1 MFIKIAF
8 GNVRRSLRDFSIY
21 FVTLSLSIM
30 MFYSFNT
37 LLSQDFYT
45 NLSPD
50 MGRIYQLMQNFIQ
63 ALSVLIAVIVM
74 FLVVSSNLFFMKR
87 RRREFATYILLG
99 MKKIHLALII
109 LIENVLCAIVSL
121 IVGLGLGI
129 LVSQFT
135 TPYIS
140 SLFDFPPD
148 MFTFSI
154 SPQALLFTTELF
166 CVIFA
171 VSSLITALCIS
182 RVRLAILFKSSL
194 VSDRFKLRNPYVLF
208 VLFVVSLVCIGYS
221 YSLLKLWLNGPTDSS
236 VFAQATLFVTL
247 GTALFFFSLSGFIVV
262 ITKTIKPLYFRGLNC
277 YVVRQ
282 FAKSVNSAWASL
294 TLVCATVFVALC
306 GLSIGLGV
314 VSSIDGQ
321 LKDIDTSRVMV
332 IADTVDSK
340 TPTAVETFAADGDAE
355 AAPGAGASGAGAP
368 GAGARKAGEGA
379 PAASTSKNATPEAT
393 NNNTAPADYDIARY
407 VSTHVD
413 HWNDYVAYTAGF
425 HFYSTLGKAFE
436 NSDSKYFAETL
447 FKQIIEHH
455 RETATQG
462 KQAAQGSTNAAQG
475 NAQGA
480 SADGSAQKRSTASA
494 ASNADASSQNQSK
507 HGFSVFSA
515 PTDNSDDINA
525 ESGAIPSDL
534 KGYGSILYLKVS
546 EVNALLQYL
555 GKPTVSLASD
565 QAALLA
571 LIEPSYKALMPYVTD
586 DIPVEVG
593 GRKLTLT
600 TLLGGNDYKGIFA
613 GYAMVLV
620 VPDSFID
627 NTSKLYGCNAVGFLK
642 DTSRTAQQNFIRDVL
657 GTSAHPT
664 TWANNIQKP
673 WKNISIMNTY
683 QIVVMGSVLKGIG
696 SFIAIYLGLILL
708 VAAACLLSIQQLTQA
723 LDTRQDYTK
732 LLQLGATTGMT
743 SRALFVQVCFYFFVP
758 AALAL
763 VHALQFIIAIKVEIG
778 SLSQVSG
785 IIAQILAVVLVGYV
799 GYFIICYII
808 SRSICLKQ
816 AS

>member
-30 MFYSFNT
+30 MFYSFNA
-37 LLSQDFYT
+37 LLSQGFYT
-45 NLSPD
+45 DLSPD
-50 MGRIYQLMQNFIQ
+50 MGRMYQLMKMFIQ
-63 ALSVLIAVIVM
+63 ALSVLIGVIVM

-99 MKKIHLALII
+99 MKKMHLALII
-109 LIENVLCAIVSL
+109 LIENVLCAVVSL

-135 TPYIS
+135 SPYIS

-154 SPQALLFTTELF
+154 SQEALLFTTELF

-171 VSSLITALCIS
+171 VSSLITSLCIS
-182 RVRLAILFKSSL
+182 RVRLVILFKSSL

-208 VLFVVSLVCIGYS
+208 ALFVVSLVCIGYS
-221 YSLLKLWLNGPTDSS
+221 YSLLKFWLSTHADSS

-262 ITKTIKPLYFRGLNC
+262 ITKSIKPLYLRGLNC

-306 GLSIGLGV
+306 GLSLGFAV

-332 IADTVDSK
+332 MADTVDNDKLS
-340 TPTAVETFAADGDAE
+340 
-355 AAPGAGASGAGAP
+355 
-368 GAGARKAGEGA
+368 AGEGA
-379 PAASTSKNATPEAT
+379 LAADSTSA
-393 NNNTAPADYDIARY
+393 ADYDIARY

-425 HFYSTLGKAFE
+425 RFYSTLGKEFE
-436 NSDSKYFAETL
+436 NSDAKDAAKTL
-447 FKQIIEHH
+447 FKQIIAHH
-455 RETATQG
+455 SETAAPTVRP
-462 KQAAQGSTNAAQG
+462 AHNTD
-475 NAQGA
+475 A
-480 SADGSAQKRSTASA
+480 SA
-494 ASNADASSQNQSK
+494 QNQSE
-507 HGFSVFSA
+507 HGFSIFSTPA
-515 PTDNSDDINA
+515 DSSNDNDA
-525 ESGAIPSDL
+525 ESAAIPSEL
-534 KGYGSILYLKVS
+534 KGYTNILYMKVS
-546 EVNALLQYL
+546 EVNALLQHL
-555 GKPTVSLASD
+555 GKPTVSLAD
-565 QAALLA
+565 NQVALLA
-571 LIEPSYKALMPYVTD
+571 LMEPSYKALAPYVTG
-586 DIPVEVG
+586 DIPVGVG
-593 GRKLTLT
+593 GHNVTLT
-600 TLLGGNDYKGIFA
+600 TLLDYNDFVGIFT
-613 GYAMVLV
+613 GYPITLV

-627 NTSKLYGCNAVGFLK
+627 NSSQLYGCSAIGFLK
-642 DTSRTAQQNFIRDVL
+642 DTSREAQQSFIRDVL
-657 GTSAHPT
+657 GTSKHPA
-664 TWANNIQKP
+664 TWENNIQAP
-673 WKNISIMNTY
+673 WNKISIVNLY
-683 QIVVMGSVLKGIG
+683 QVVVMGSVLKGIG
-696 SFIAIYLGLILL
+696 SFMAIYLGLILL
-708 VAAACLLSIQQLTQA
+708 VAAACLLAIQQLTQA
-723 LDTRQDYTK
+723 LDTRHDYTK
-732 LLQLGATTGMT
+732 LLQLGATTGMA
-743 SRALFVQVCFYFFVP
+743 SRALFAQVCFYFFVP

-763 VHALQFIIAIKVEIG
+763 VHALQFITAIKVEIG
-778 SLSQVSG
+778 SLSQAGG
-785 IIAQILAVVLVGYV
+785 ILAQILAVVLVGYI

>member
-21 FVTLSLSIM
+21 FITLSLSIM
-30 MFYSFNT
+30 MFYSFNA
-37 LLSQDFYT
+37 LLSQGFYT
-45 NLSPD
+45 DLSPD
-50 MGRIYQLMQNFIQ
+50 MGRMYQLVQNFIQ

-99 MKKIHLALII
+99 MKKMHLALII
-109 LIENVLCAIVSL
+109 LIENVLCAVVSL

-135 TPYIS
+135 SPYIS

-154 SPQALLFTTELF
+154 SQEALLFTTELF

-171 VSSLITALCIS
+171 VSSLITSLCIS

-221 YSLLKLWLNGPTDSS
+221 YSLLKLWLNGPINSL

-306 GLSIGLGV
+306 GLSLGLSV

-332 IADTVDSK
+332 MADTVDNDKLS
-340 TPTAVETFAADGDAE
+340 
-355 AAPGAGASGAGAP
+355 
-368 GAGARKAGEGA
+368 AGEGA
-379 PAASTSKNATPEAT
+379 LAADSTSA
-393 NNNTAPADYDIARY
+393 ADYDIARY

-425 HFYSTLGKAFE
+425 RFYSTLGKEFE
-436 NSDSKYFAETL
+436 NSDAKDAAKTL
-447 FKQIIEHH
+447 FKQIIAHH
-455 RETATQG
+455 SETAAPTVRP
-462 KQAAQGSTNAAQG
+462 AHNTD
-475 NAQGA
+475 A
-480 SADGSAQKRSTASA
+480 SA
-494 ASNADASSQNQSK
+494 QNQSE
-507 HGFSVFSA
+507 HGFSIFSTPA
-515 PTDNSDDINA
+515 DSSNDNDA
-525 ESGAIPSDL
+525 ESAAIPSEL
-534 KGYGSILYLKVS
+534 KGYTNILYMKVS
-546 EVNALLQYL
+546 EVNALLQHL
-555 GKPTVSLASD
+555 GKPTVSLAD
-565 QAALLA
+565 NQVALLA
-571 LIEPSYKALMPYVTD
+571 LMEPSYKALAPYVTG
-586 DIPVEVG
+586 DIPVGVG
-593 GRKLTLT
+593 GHNVTLT
-600 TLLGGNDYKGIFA
+600 TLLDYNDFVGIFT
-613 GYAMVLV
+613 GYPITLV

-627 NTSKLYGCNAVGFLK
+627 NSSQLYGCSAIGFLK
-642 DTSRTAQQNFIRDVL
+642 DTSREAQQSFIRDVL
-657 GTSAHPT
+657 GTSKHPA
-664 TWANNIQKP
+664 TWENNIQAP
-673 WKNISIMNTY
+673 WNKISIVNLY
-683 QIVVMGSVLKGIG
+683 QVVVMGSVLKGIG
-696 SFIAIYLGLILL
+696 SFMAIYLGLILL
-708 VAAACLLSIQQLTQA
+708 VAAACLLAIQQLTQA
-723 LDTRQDYTK
+723 LDTRHDYTK
-732 LLQLGATTGMT
+732 LLQLGATTGMA
-743 SRALFVQVCFYFFVP
+743 SRALFAQVCFYFFVP

-763 VHALQFIIAIKVEIG
+763 VHALQFITAIKVEIG
-778 SLSQVSG
+778 SLSQAGG
-785 IIAQILAVVLVGYV
+785 ILAQILAVVLVGYI

>member
-30 MFYSFNT
+30 MFYSFNA
-37 LLSQDFYT
+37 LLSQGFYT
-45 NLSPD
+45 DLSPD
-50 MGRIYQLMQNFIQ
+50 MGRMYQLMKMFIQ
-63 ALSVLIAVIVM
+63 ALSVLIGVIVM

-99 MKKIHLALII
+99 MKKMHLALII
-109 LIENVLCAIVSL
+109 LIENVLCAVVSL

-135 TPYIS
+135 SPYIS

-154 SPQALLFTTELF
+154 SQEALLFTTELF

-171 VSSLITALCIS
+171 VSSLITSLCIS

-208 VLFVVSLVCIGYS
+208 ALFVVSLVCIGYS
-221 YSLLKLWLNGPTDSS
+221 YSLLKFWLSTHADSS

-262 ITKTIKPLYFRGLNC
+262 ITKSIKPLYLRGLNC

-306 GLSIGLGV
+306 GLSLGFAV

-332 IADTVDSK
+332 MADIVDNDKLS
-340 TPTAVETFAADGDAE
+340 ADEGVLAAD
-355 AAPGAGASGAGAP
+355 
-368 GAGARKAGEGA
+368 
-379 PAASTSKNATPEAT
+379 STSA
-393 NNNTAPADYDIARY
+393 ADYDIARY

-425 HFYSTLGKAFE
+425 RFYSTLGKEFE
-436 NSDSKYFAETL
+436 NSDAKDAAKTL
-447 FKQIIEHH
+447 FKQIIAHH
-455 RETATQG
+455 SETAAPTVRP
-462 KQAAQGSTNAAQG
+462 AHNTD
-475 NAQGA
+475 A
-480 SADGSAQKRSTASA
+480 SA
-494 ASNADASSQNQSK
+494 QNQSE
-507 HGFSVFSA
+507 HGFSIFSTPA
-515 PTDNSDDINA
+515 DSSNDNDA
-525 ESGAIPSDL
+525 ESAAIPSEL
-534 KGYGSILYLKVS
+534 KGYTNILYMKVS
-546 EVNALLQYL
+546 EVNALLQHL
-555 GKPTVSLASD
+555 GKPTVSLAD
-565 QAALLA
+565 NQVALLA
-571 LIEPSYKALMPYVTD
+571 LMEPSYKALAPYVTG
-586 DIPVEVG
+586 DIPVGVG
-593 GRKLTLT
+593 GHNVTLT
-600 TLLGGNDYKGIFA
+600 TLLDYNDFVGIFT
-613 GYAMVLV
+613 GYPITLV

-627 NTSKLYGCNAVGFLK
+627 NSSQLYGCSAIGFLK
-642 DTSRTAQQNFIRDVL
+642 DTSREAQQSFIRDVL
-657 GTSAHPT
+657 GTSKHPA
-664 TWANNIQKP
+664 TWENNIQAP
-673 WKNISIMNTY
+673 WNKISIVNLY
-683 QIVVMGSVLKGIG
+683 QVVVMGSVLKGIG
-696 SFIAIYLGLILL
+696 SFMAIYLGLILL
-708 VAAACLLSIQQLTQA
+708 VAAACLLAIQQLTQA
-723 LDTRQDYTK
+723 LDTRHDYTK
-732 LLQLGATTGMT
+732 LLQLGATTGMA
-743 SRALFVQVCFYFFVP
+743 SRALFAQVCFYFFVP

-763 VHALQFIIAIKVEIG
+763 VHALQFITAIKVEIG
-778 SLSQVSG
+778 SLSQAGG
-785 IIAQILAVVLVGYV
+785 ILAQILAVVLVGYI

>member
-30 MFYSFNT
+30 MFYSFNA
-37 LLSQDFYT
+37 LLSQGFYT
-45 NLSPD
+45 DLSPD
-50 MGRIYQLMQNFIQ
+50 MGRMYQLMKMFIQ
-63 ALSVLIAVIVM
+63 ALSVLIGVIVM

-99 MKKIHLALII
+99 MKKMHLALII
-109 LIENVLCAIVSL
+109 LIENVLCAVVSL

-135 TPYIS
+135 SPYIS

-154 SPQALLFTTELF
+154 SQEALLFTTELF

-171 VSSLITALCIS
+171 VSSLITSLCIS

-208 VLFVVSLVCIGYS
+208 ALFVVSLVCIGYS
-221 YSLLKLWLNGPTDSS
+221 YVLLKLWLNSHANSS
-236 VFAQATLFVTL
+236 VFVASVLLVTL

-262 ITKTIKPLYFRGLNC
+262 ITKSIKPLYLRGLNC

-306 GLSIGLGV
+306 GLSLGFAV

-332 IADTVDSK
+332 MADTVDNDKLS
-340 TPTAVETFAADGDAE
+340 
-355 AAPGAGASGAGAP
+355 
-368 GAGARKAGEGA
+368 AGEGA
-379 PAASTSKNATPEAT
+379 LAADSTSA
-393 NNNTAPADYDIARY
+393 ADYDIARY

-425 HFYSTLGKAFE
+425 RFYSTLGKEFE
-436 NSDSKYFAETL
+436 NSDAKDAAKTL
-447 FKQIIEHH
+447 FKQIIAHH
-455 RETATQG
+455 SETAAPTVRP
-462 KQAAQGSTNAAQG
+462 AHNTD
-475 NAQGA
+475 A
-480 SADGSAQKRSTASA
+480 SA
-494 ASNADASSQNQSK
+494 QNQSE
-507 HGFSVFSA
+507 HGFSIFSTPA
-515 PTDNSDDINA
+515 DSSNDNDA
-525 ESGAIPSDL
+525 ESAAIPSEL
-534 KGYGSILYLKVS
+534 KGYTNILYMKVS
-546 EVNALLQYL
+546 EVNALLQHL
-555 GKPTVSLASD
+555 GKPTVSLAD
-565 QAALLA
+565 NQVALLA
-571 LIEPSYKALMPYVTD
+571 LMEPSYKALAPYVTG
-586 DIPVEVG
+586 DIPVGVG
-593 GRKLTLT
+593 GHNVTLT
-600 TLLGGNDYKGIFA
+600 TLLDYNDFVGIFT
-613 GYAMVLV
+613 GYPITLV

-627 NTSKLYGCNAVGFLK
+627 NSSQLYGCSAIGFLK
-642 DTSRTAQQNFIRDVL
+642 DTSREAQQSFIRDVL
-657 GTSAHPT
+657 GTSKHSA
-664 TWANNIQKP
+664 TWENNIQAP
-673 WKNISIMNTY
+673 WNKISIVNLY
-683 QIVVMGSVLKGIG
+683 QVVVMGSVLKGIG
-696 SFIAIYLGLILL
+696 SFMAIYLGLILL
-708 VAAACLLSIQQLTQA
+708 VAAACLLAIQQLTQA
-723 LDTRQDYTK
+723 LDTRHDYTK
-732 LLQLGATTGMT
+732 LLQLGATTGIA
-743 SRALFVQVCFYFFVP
+743 SRALFAQVCFYFFVP

-763 VHALQFIIAIKVEIG
+763 VHALQFITAIKVEIG
-778 SLSQVSG
+778 SLSQAGG
-785 IIAQILAVVLVGYV
+785 ILAQILAVVLVGYI
-799 GYFIICYII
+799 GYFVICYII

>member
-30 MFYSFNT
+30 MFYSFNA
-37 LLSQDFYT
+37 LLSQGFYT
-45 NLSPD
+45 DLSPD
-50 MGRIYQLMQNFIQ
+50 MGRMYQLMKMFIQ
-63 ALSVLIAVIVM
+63 ALSVLIGVIVM

-99 MKKIHLALII
+99 MKKMHLALII
-109 LIENVLCAIVSL
+109 LIENVLCAVVSL

-135 TPYIS
+135 SPYIS

-154 SPQALLFTTELF
+154 SQEALLFTTELF

-171 VSSLITALCIS
+171 VSSLITSLCIS

-208 VLFVVSLVCIGYS
+208 ALFVVSLVCIGYS
-221 YSLLKLWLNGPTDSS
+221 YSLLKFWLSTHADSS

-262 ITKTIKPLYFRGLNC
+262 ITKSIKPLYLRGLNC

-306 GLSIGLGV
+306 GLSLGFAV

-332 IADTVDSK
+332 MADTVDNDKLS
-340 TPTAVETFAADGDAE
+340 
-355 AAPGAGASGAGAP
+355 
-368 GAGARKAGEGA
+368 AGEGA
-379 PAASTSKNATPEAT
+379 LAADSTSA
-393 NNNTAPADYDIARY
+393 ADYDIARY

-425 HFYSTLGKAFE
+425 RFYSTLGKEFE
-436 NSDSKYFAETL
+436 NSDAKDAAKTL
-447 FKQIIEHH
+447 FKQIIAHH
-455 RETATQG
+455 SETAAPTVRP
-462 KQAAQGSTNAAQG
+462 AHNTD
-475 NAQGA
+475 A
-480 SADGSAQKRSTASA
+480 SA
-494 ASNADASSQNQSK
+494 QNQSE
-507 HGFSVFSA
+507 HGFSIFSTPA
-515 PTDNSDDINA
+515 DSSNDNDA
-525 ESGAIPSDL
+525 ESAAIPSEL
-534 KGYGSILYLKVS
+534 KGYTNILYMKVS
-546 EVNALLQYL
+546 EVNALLQHL
-555 GKPTVSLASD
+555 GKPTVSLAD
-565 QAALLA
+565 NQVALLA
-571 LIEPSYKALMPYVTD
+571 LMEPSYKALAPYVTG
-586 DIPVEVG
+586 DIPVGVG
-593 GRKLTLT
+593 GHNVTLT
-600 TLLGGNDYKGIFA
+600 TLLDYNDFVGIFT
-613 GYAMVLV
+613 GYPITLV

-627 NTSKLYGCNAVGFLK
+627 NSSQLYGCSAIGFLK
-642 DTSRTAQQNFIRDVL
+642 DTSREAQQSFIRDVL
-657 GTSAHPT
+657 GTSKHPA
-664 TWANNIQKP
+664 TWENNIQAP
-673 WKNISIMNTY
+673 WNKISIVNLY
-683 QIVVMGSVLKGIG
+683 QVVVMGSVLKGIG
-696 SFIAIYLGLILL
+696 SFMAIYLGLILL
-708 VAAACLLSIQQLTQA
+708 VAAACLLAIQQLTQA
-723 LDTRQDYTK
+723 LDTRHDYTK
-732 LLQLGATTGMT
+732 LLQLGATTGMA
-743 SRALFVQVCFYFFVP
+743 SRALFAQVCFYFFVP

-763 VHALQFIIAIKVEIG
+763 VHALQFITAIKVEIG
-778 SLSQVSG
+778 SLSQAGG
-785 IIAQILAVVLVGYV
+785 ILAQILAVVLVGYI

>member
-30 MFYSFNT
+30 MFYSFNA
-37 LLSQDFYT
+37 LLSQGFYT
-45 NLSPD
+45 DLSPD
-50 MGRIYQLMQNFIQ
+50 MGRMYQLMKMFIQ
-63 ALSVLIAVIVM
+63 ALSVLIGVIVM

-99 MKKIHLALII
+99 MKKMHLALII
-109 LIENVLCAIVSL
+109 LIENVLCAVVSL

-135 TPYIS
+135 SPYIS

-154 SPQALLFTTELF
+154 SQEALLFTTELF

-208 VLFVVSLVCIGYS
+208 ALFVVSLVCIGYS
-221 YSLLKLWLNGPTDSS
+221 YSLLKFWLSTHADSS

-262 ITKTIKPLYFRGLNC
+262 ITKSIKPLYLRGLNC

-306 GLSIGLGV
+306 GLSLGFAV

-332 IADTVDSK
+332 MADTVDNDKLS
-340 TPTAVETFAADGDAE
+340 
-355 AAPGAGASGAGAP
+355 
-368 GAGARKAGEGA
+368 AGEGA
-379 PAASTSKNATPEAT
+379 LAADSTSA
-393 NNNTAPADYDIARY
+393 ADYDIARY

-425 HFYSTLGKAFE
+425 RFYSTLGKEFE
-436 NSDSKYFAETL
+436 NSDAKDAAKTL
-447 FKQIIEHH
+447 FKQIIAHH
-455 RETATQG
+455 SETAAPTVRP
-462 KQAAQGSTNAAQG
+462 AHNTD
-475 NAQGA
+475 A
-480 SADGSAQKRSTASA
+480 SA
-494 ASNADASSQNQSK
+494 QNQSE
-507 HGFSVFSA
+507 HGFSIFSTPA
-515 PTDNSDDINA
+515 DSSNDNDA
-525 ESGAIPSDL
+525 ESAAIPSEL
-534 KGYGSILYLKVS
+534 KGYTNILYMKVS
-546 EVNALLQYL
+546 EVNALLQHL
-555 GKPTVSLASD
+555 GKPTVSLAD
-565 QAALLA
+565 NQVALLA
-571 LIEPSYKALMPYVTD
+571 LMEPSYKALAPYVTG
-586 DIPVEVG
+586 DIPVGVG
-593 GRKLTLT
+593 GHNVTLT
-600 TLLGGNDYKGIFA
+600 TLLDYNDFVGIFT
-613 GYAMVLV
+613 GYPITLV

-627 NTSKLYGCNAVGFLK
+627 NSSQLYGCSAIGFLK
-642 DTSRTAQQNFIRDVL
+642 DTSREAQQSFIRDVL
-657 GTSAHPT
+657 GTSKHPA
-664 TWANNIQKP
+664 TWENNIQAP
-673 WKNISIMNTY
+673 WNKISIVNLY
-683 QIVVMGSVLKGIG
+683 QVVVMGSVLKGIG
-696 SFIAIYLGLILL
+696 SFMAIYLGLILL
-708 VAAACLLSIQQLTQA
+708 VAAACLLAIQQLTQA
-723 LDTRQDYTK
+723 LDTRHDYTK
-732 LLQLGATTGMT
+732 LLQLGATTGMA
-743 SRALFVQVCFYFFVP
+743 SRALFAQVCFYFFVP

-763 VHALQFIIAIKVEIG
+763 VHALQFITAIKVEIG
-778 SLSQVSG
+778 SLSQAGG
-785 IIAQILAVVLVGYV
+785 ILAQILAVVLVGYI

>member
-21 FVTLSLSIM
+21 FITLSLSIM
-30 MFYSFNT
+30 MFYSFNA
-37 LLSQDFYT
+37 LLSQGFYT
-45 NLSPD
+45 DLSPD
-50 MGRIYQLMQNFIQ
+50 MGRMYQLVQNFIQ

-99 MKKIHLALII
+99 MKKMHLALII
-109 LIENVLCAIVSL
+109 LIENVLCAVVSL

-135 TPYIS
+135 SPYIS

-154 SPQALLFTTELF
+154 SQEALLFTTELF

-171 VSSLITALCIS
+171 VSSLITSLCIS

-221 YSLLKLWLNGPTDSS
+221 YSLLKLWLNSPADSS

-306 GLSIGLGV
+306 GLSLGLSV

-332 IADTVDSK
+332 MADTVDNDKLS
-340 TPTAVETFAADGDAE
+340 
-355 AAPGAGASGAGAP
+355 
-368 GAGARKAGEGA
+368 AGEGA
-379 PAASTSKNATPEAT
+379 LAADSTSA
-393 NNNTAPADYDIARY
+393 ADYDIARY

-425 HFYSTLGKAFE
+425 RFYSTLGKEFE
-436 NSDSKYFAETL
+436 NSDAKDAAKTL
-447 FKQIIEHH
+447 FKQIIAHH
-455 RETATQG
+455 SETAAPTVRP
-462 KQAAQGSTNAAQG
+462 AHNTD
-475 NAQGA
+475 A
-480 SADGSAQKRSTASA
+480 SA
-494 ASNADASSQNQSK
+494 QNQSE
-507 HGFSVFSA
+507 HGFSIFSTPA
-515 PTDNSDDINA
+515 DSSNDNDA
-525 ESGAIPSDL
+525 ESAAIPSEL
-534 KGYGSILYLKVS
+534 KGYTNILYMKVS
-546 EVNALLQYL
+546 EVNALLQHL
-555 GKPTVSLASD
+555 GKPTVSLAD
-565 QAALLA
+565 NQVALLA
-571 LIEPSYKALMPYVTD
+571 LMEPSYKALAPYVTG
-586 DIPVEVG
+586 DIPVGVG
-593 GRKLTLT
+593 GHNVTLT
-600 TLLGGNDYKGIFA
+600 TLLDYNDFVGIFT
-613 GYAMVLV
+613 GYPITLV

-627 NTSKLYGCNAVGFLK
+627 NSSQLYGCSAIGFLK
-642 DTSRTAQQNFIRDVL
+642 DTSREAQQSFIRDVL
-657 GTSAHPT
+657 GTSKHSA
-664 TWANNIQKP
+664 TWENNIQAP
-673 WKNISIMNTY
+673 WNKISIVNLY
-683 QIVVMGSVLKGIG
+683 QVVVMGSVLKGIG
-696 SFIAIYLGLILL
+696 SFMAIYLGLILL
-708 VAAACLLSIQQLTQA
+708 VAAACLLAIQQLTQA
-723 LDTRQDYTK
+723 LDTRHDYTK
-732 LLQLGATTGMT
+732 LLQLGATTGIA
-743 SRALFVQVCFYFFVP
+743 SRALFAQVCFYFFVP

-763 VHALQFIIAIKVEIG
+763 VHALQFITAIKVEIG
-778 SLSQVSG
+778 SLSQAGG
-785 IIAQILAVVLVGYV
+785 ILAQILAVVLVGYI
-799 GYFIICYII
+799 GYFVICYII

>member
-30 MFYSFNT
+30 MFYSFNA
-37 LLSQDFYT
+37 LLSQGFYT
-45 NLSPD
+45 DLSPD
-50 MGRIYQLMQNFIQ
+50 MGRMYQLMKMFIQ
-63 ALSVLIAVIVM
+63 ALSVLIGVIVM

-99 MKKIHLALII
+99 MKKMHLALII
-109 LIENVLCAIVSL
+109 LIENVLCAVVSL

-135 TPYIS
+135 SPYIS

-154 SPQALLFTTELF
+154 SQEALLFTTELF

-171 VSSLITALCIS
+171 VSSLITSLCIS

-208 VLFVVSLVCIGYS
+208 VLFVVSMVCIGYS
-221 YSLLKLWLNGPTDSS
+221 YVLLKLWLNSHANSS
-236 VFAQATLFVTL
+236 VFVASVLLVTL

-262 ITKTIKPLYFRGLNC
+262 ITKSIKPLYLRGLNC

-306 GLSIGLGV
+306 GLSLGFAV

-332 IADTVDSK
+332 MADIVDNDKLS
-340 TPTAVETFAADGDAE
+340 
-355 AAPGAGASGAGAP
+355 
-368 GAGARKAGEGA
+368 AGEGA
-379 PAASTSKNATPEAT
+379 LAADSTSA
-393 NNNTAPADYDIARY
+393 ADYDIARY

-425 HFYSTLGKAFE
+425 RFYSTLGKEFE
-436 NSDSKYFAETL
+436 NSDAKDAAKTL
-447 FKQIIEHH
+447 FKQIIAHH
-455 RETATQG
+455 SETAAPTVRP
-462 KQAAQGSTNAAQG
+462 AHNTD
-475 NAQGA
+475 A
-480 SADGSAQKRSTASA
+480 SA
-494 ASNADASSQNQSK
+494 QNQSE
-507 HGFSVFSA
+507 HGFSIFSTPA
-515 PTDNSDDINA
+515 DSSNDNDA
-525 ESGAIPSDL
+525 ESAAIPSEL
-534 KGYGSILYLKVS
+534 KGYTNILYMKVS
-546 EVNALLQYL
+546 EVNALLQHL
-555 GKPTVSLASD
+555 GKPTVSLAD
-565 QAALLA
+565 NQVALLA
-571 LIEPSYKALMPYVTD
+571 LMEPSYKALAPYVTG
-586 DIPVEVG
+586 DIPVGVG
-593 GRKLTLT
+593 GHNVTLT
-600 TLLGGNDYKGIFA
+600 TLLDYNDFVGIFT
-613 GYAMVLV
+613 GYPITLV

-627 NTSKLYGCNAVGFLK
+627 NSSQLYGCSAIGFLK
-642 DTSRTAQQNFIRDVL
+642 DTSREAQQSFIRDVL
-657 GTSAHPT
+657 GTSKHSA
-664 TWANNIQKP
+664 TWENNIQAP
-673 WKNISIMNTY
+673 WNKISIVNLY
-683 QIVVMGSVLKGIG
+683 QVVVMGSVLKGIG
-696 SFIAIYLGLILL
+696 SFMAIYLGLILL
-708 VAAACLLSIQQLTQA
+708 VAAACLLAIQQLTQA
-723 LDTRQDYTK
+723 LDTRHDYTK
-732 LLQLGATTGMT
+732 LLQLGATTGIA
-743 SRALFVQVCFYFFVP
+743 SRALFAQVCFYFFVP

-763 VHALQFIIAIKVEIG
+763 VHALQFITAIKVEIG
-778 SLSQVSG
+778 SLSQAGG
-785 IIAQILAVVLVGYV
+785 ILAQILAVVLVGYI
-799 GYFIICYII
+799 GYFVICYIV

>member
-30 MFYSFNT
+30 MFYSFNA
-37 LLSQDFYT
+37 LISQGFYT
-45 NLSPD
+45 DLSPD
-50 MGRIYQLMQNFIQ
+50 MGRMYQLMKMFIQ
-63 ALSVLIAVIVM
+63 ALSVLIGVIVM

-99 MKKIHLALII
+99 MKKMHLALII
-109 LIENVLCAIVSL
+109 LIENVLCAVVSL

-135 TPYIS
+135 SPYIS

-154 SPQALLFTTELF
+154 SQEALLFTTELF

-171 VSSLITALCIS
+171 VSSLITSLCIS

-208 VLFVVSLVCIGYS
+208 VLFVVSMVCIGYS
-221 YSLLKLWLNGPTDSS
+221 YVLLKLWLNSHANSS
-236 VFAQATLFVTL
+236 VFVASVLLVTL

-262 ITKTIKPLYFRGLNC
+262 ITKSIKPLYLRGLNC

-306 GLSIGLGV
+306 GLSLGFAV

-332 IADTVDSK
+332 MADTVDNDKLS
-340 TPTAVETFAADGDAE
+340 
-355 AAPGAGASGAGAP
+355 
-368 GAGARKAGEGA
+368 AGEGA
-379 PAASTSKNATPEAT
+379 LAADSTSA
-393 NNNTAPADYDIARY
+393 ADYDIARY

-425 HFYSTLGKAFE
+425 RFYSTLGKEFE
-436 NSDSKYFAETL
+436 NSDAKDAAKTL
-447 FKQIIEHH
+447 FKQIIAHH
-455 RETATQG
+455 SETAAPTVRP
-462 KQAAQGSTNAAQG
+462 AHNTD
-475 NAQGA
+475 A
-480 SADGSAQKRSTASA
+480 SA
-494 ASNADASSQNQSK
+494 QNQSE
-507 HGFSVFSA
+507 HGFSIFSTPA
-515 PTDNSDDINA
+515 DSSNDNDA
-525 ESGAIPSDL
+525 ESAAIPSEL
-534 KGYGSILYLKVS
+534 KGYTNILYMKVS
-546 EVNALLQYL
+546 EVNALLQHL
-555 GKPTVSLASD
+555 GKPTVSLAD
-565 QAALLA
+565 NQVALLA
-571 LIEPSYKALMPYVTD
+571 LMEPSYKALAPYVTG
-586 DIPVEVG
+586 DIPVGVG
-593 GRKLTLT
+593 GHNVTLT
-600 TLLGGNDYKGIFA
+600 TLLDYNDFVGIFT
-613 GYAMVLV
+613 GYPITLV

-627 NTSKLYGCNAVGFLK
+627 NSSQLYGCSAIGFLK
-642 DTSRTAQQNFIRDVL
+642 DTSREAQQSFIRDVL
-657 GTSAHPT
+657 GTSKHSA
-664 TWANNIQKP
+664 TWENNIQAP
-673 WKNISIMNTY
+673 WNKISIVNLY
-683 QIVVMGSVLKGIG
+683 QVVVMGSVLKGIG
-696 SFIAIYLGLILL
+696 SFMAIYLGLILL
-708 VAAACLLSIQQLTQA
+708 VAAACLLAIQQLTQA
-723 LDTRQDYTK
+723 LDTRHDYTK
-732 LLQLGATTGMT
+732 LLQLGATTGMA
-743 SRALFVQVCFYFFVP
+743 SRALFAQVCFYFFVP

-763 VHALQFIIAIKVEIG
+763 VHALQFITAIKVEIG
-778 SLSQVSG
+778 SLSQAGG
-785 IIAQILAVVLVGYV
+785 ILAQILAVVLVGYI
-799 GYFIICYII
+799 GYFVICYII

>member
-30 MFYSFNT
+30 MFYSFNA
-37 LLSQDFYT
+37 LLSQGFYT
-45 NLSPD
+45 DLSPD
-50 MGRIYQLMQNFIQ
+50 MGRMYQLMKMFIQ
-63 ALSVLIAVIVM
+63 ALSVLIGVIVM

-99 MKKIHLALII
+99 IKKMHLALII
-109 LIENVLCAIVSL
+109 LIENVLCAVVSL

-135 TPYIS
+135 SPYIS

-154 SPQALLFTTELF
+154 SQEALLFTTELF

-171 VSSLITALCIS
+171 VSSLITSLCIS

-208 VLFVVSLVCIGYS
+208 ALFVVSLVCIGYS
-221 YSLLKLWLNGPTDSS
+221 YSLLKFWLSTHADSS
-236 VFAQATLFVTL
+236 VFALATLFVTL

-262 ITKTIKPLYFRGLNC
+262 ITKSIKPLYLRGLNC

-306 GLSIGLGV
+306 GLSLGFAV

-332 IADTVDSK
+332 MADTVDNDKLS
-340 TPTAVETFAADGDAE
+340 
-355 AAPGAGASGAGAP
+355 
-368 GAGARKAGEGA
+368 AGEGA
-379 PAASTSKNATPEAT
+379 LAADSTSA
-393 NNNTAPADYDIARY
+393 ADYDIARY

-425 HFYSTLGKAFE
+425 RFYSTLGKEFE
-436 NSDSKYFAETL
+436 NSDAKDAAKTL
-447 FKQIIEHH
+447 FKQIIAHH
-455 RETATQG
+455 SETAAPTVRP
-462 KQAAQGSTNAAQG
+462 AHNTD
-475 NAQGA
+475 A
-480 SADGSAQKRSTASA
+480 SA
-494 ASNADASSQNQSK
+494 QNQSE
-507 HGFSVFSA
+507 HGFSIFSTPA
-515 PTDNSDDINA
+515 DSSNDNDA
-525 ESGAIPSDL
+525 ESAAIPSEL
-534 KGYGSILYLKVS
+534 KGYTNILYMKVS
-546 EVNALLQYL
+546 EVNALLQHL
-555 GKPTVSLASD
+555 GKPTVSLAD
-565 QAALLA
+565 NQVALLA
-571 LIEPSYKALMPYVTD
+571 LMEPSYKALAPYVTG
-586 DIPVEVG
+586 DIPVGVG
-593 GRKLTLT
+593 GHNVTLT
-600 TLLGGNDYKGIFA
+600 TLLDYNDFVGIFT
-613 GYAMVLV
+613 GYPITLV

-627 NTSKLYGCNAVGFLK
+627 NSSQLYGCSAIGFLK
-642 DTSRTAQQNFIRDVL
+642 DTSREAQQSFIRDVL
-657 GTSAHPT
+657 GTSKHPA
-664 TWANNIQKP
+664 TWENNIQAP
-673 WKNISIMNTY
+673 WNKISIVNLY
-683 QIVVMGSVLKGIG
+683 QVVVMGSVLKGIG
-696 SFIAIYLGLILL
+696 SFMAIYLGLILL
-708 VAAACLLSIQQLTQA
+708 VAAACLLAIQQLTQA
-723 LDTRQDYTK
+723 LDTRHDYTK
-732 LLQLGATTGMT
+732 LLQLGATTGMA
-743 SRALFVQVCFYFFVP
+743 SRALFAQVCFYFFVP

-763 VHALQFIIAIKVEIG
+763 VHALQFITAIKVEIG
-778 SLSQVSG
+778 SLSQAGG
-785 IIAQILAVVLVGYV
+785 ILAQILAVVLVGYI

>member
-30 MFYSFNT
+30 MFYSFNA
-37 LLSQDFYT
+37 LLSQGFYT
-45 NLSPD
+45 DLSPD
-50 MGRIYQLMQNFIQ
+50 MGRMYQLMKMFIQ
-63 ALSVLIAVIVM
+63 ALSVLIGVIVM

-99 MKKIHLALII
+99 MKKMHLALII
-109 LIENVLCAIVSL
+109 LIENVLCAVVSL

-135 TPYIS
+135 SPYIS

-154 SPQALLFTTELF
+154 SQEALLFTTELF

-171 VSSLITALCIS
+171 VSSLITSLCIS

-208 VLFVVSLVCIGYS
+208 ALFVVSLVCIGYS
-221 YSLLKLWLNGPTDSS
+221 YSLLKFWLSTHADSS

-262 ITKTIKPLYFRGLNC
+262 ITKSIKPLYFRGLNC

-332 IADTVDSK
+332 IADTVDSDSHI
-340 TPTAVETFAADGDAE
+340 AVEGAFAADGDAE
-355 AAPGAGASGAGAP
+355 AAPGAP
-368 GAGARKAGEGA
+368 GARKAGEGA
-379 PAASTSKNATPEAT
+379 PAASTSKNATPDAA
-393 NNNTAPADYDIARY
+393 NSNPVPADYDIARY
-407 VSTHVD
+407 VETHVD

-425 HFYSTLGKAFE
+425 HFYSTLGKTFE

-462 KQAAQGSTNAAQG
+462 KPAAQGSTNAAQG

-480 SADGSAQKRSTASA
+480 RADGSVQERSTASA
-494 ASNADASSQNQSK
+494 TPNADASSQNHSE

-515 PTDNSDDINA
+515 PADNSDNINA
-525 ESGAIPSDL
+525 DNSALPSDL
-534 KGYGSILYLKVS
+534 KGYGSILYLKAS

-565 QAALLA
+565 QVALLA
-571 LIEPSYKALMPYVTD
+571 LIEPSYKALMSYVTG

-613 GYAMVLV
+613 GYAMALV

-627 NTSKLYGCNAVGFLK
+627 NTSKLYACNAFGFLK
-642 DTSRTAQQNFIRDVL
+642 DTSRTAQQIFIRDVL
-657 GTSAHPT
+657 GTSNHPA

-673 WKNISIMNTY
+673 WKNISIINTY
-683 QIVVMGSVLKGIG
+683 QVVIMGSVLKGIG
-696 SFIAIYLGLILL
+696 SFMAIYLGLILL
-708 VAAACLLSIQQLTQA
+708 VAAACLLAIQQLTQA

-732 LLQLGATTGMT
+732 LLQLGATTGMA
-743 SRALFVQVCFYFFVP
+743 SRALFAQVCFYFLVP

-778 SLSQVSG
+778 SLSQAGG
-785 IIAQILAVVLVGYV
+785 ILAQILAVVLVGYI
-799 GYFIICYII
+799 GYFVICYII

>member
-30 MFYSFNT
+30 MFYSFNA
-37 LLSQDFYT
+37 LLSQGFYT
-45 NLSPD
+45 DLSPD
-50 MGRIYQLMQNFIQ
+50 MGRMYQLMKMFIQ
-63 ALSVLIAVIVM
+63 ALSVLIGVIVM

-99 MKKIHLALII
+99 MKKMHLALII
-109 LIENVLCAIVSL
+109 LIENVLCAVVSL

-135 TPYIS
+135 SPYIS

-154 SPQALLFTTELF
+154 SQEALLFTTELF
-166 CVIFA
+166 CVIFT
-171 VSSLITALCIS
+171 VSSLITSLCIS

-208 VLFVVSLVCIGYS
+208 ALFVVSLVCIGYS
-221 YSLLKLWLNGPTDSS
+221 YSLLKFWLSTHADSS

-262 ITKTIKPLYFRGLNC
+262 ITKSIKPLYLRGLNC

-306 GLSIGLGV
+306 GLSLGFAV

-332 IADTVDSK
+332 MADIVDNDKLS
-340 TPTAVETFAADGDAE
+340 
-355 AAPGAGASGAGAP
+355 
-368 GAGARKAGEGA
+368 AGEGA
-379 PAASTSKNATPEAT
+379 LAADSTSA
-393 NNNTAPADYDIARY
+393 ADYDIARY

-425 HFYSTLGKAFE
+425 RFYSTLGKEFE
-436 NSDSKYFAETL
+436 NSDAKDAAKTL
-447 FKQIIEHH
+447 FKQIIAHH
-455 RETATQG
+455 SETAAPTVRP
-462 KQAAQGSTNAAQG
+462 AHNTD
-475 NAQGA
+475 A
-480 SADGSAQKRSTASA
+480 SA
-494 ASNADASSQNQSK
+494 QNQSE
-507 HGFSVFSA
+507 HGFSIFSTPA
-515 PTDNSDDINA
+515 DSSNDNDA
-525 ESGAIPSDL
+525 ESAAIPSEL
-534 KGYGSILYLKVS
+534 KGYTNILYMKVS
-546 EVNALLQYL
+546 EVNALLQHL
-555 GKPTVSLASD
+555 GKPTVSLAD
-565 QAALLA
+565 NQVALLA
-571 LIEPSYKALMPYVTD
+571 LMEPSYKALAPYVTG
-586 DIPVEVG
+586 DIPVGVG
-593 GRKLTLT
+593 GHNVTLT
-600 TLLGGNDYKGIFA
+600 TLLDYNDFVGIFT
-613 GYAMVLV
+613 GYPITLV

-627 NTSKLYGCNAVGFLK
+627 NSSQLYGCSAIGFLK
-642 DTSRTAQQNFIRDVL
+642 DTSREAQQSFIRDVL
-657 GTSAHPT
+657 GTSKHPA
-664 TWANNIQKP
+664 TWENNIQAP
-673 WKNISIMNTY
+673 WNKISIVNLY
-683 QIVVMGSVLKGIG
+683 QVVVMGSVLKGIG
-696 SFIAIYLGLILL
+696 SFMAIYLGLILL
-708 VAAACLLSIQQLTQA
+708 VAAACLLAIQQLTQA
-723 LDTRQDYTK
+723 LDTRHDYTK
-732 LLQLGATTGMT
+732 LLQLGATTGMA
-743 SRALFVQVCFYFFVP
+743 SRALFAQVCFYFFVP

-763 VHALQFIIAIKVEIG
+763 VHALQFITAIKVEIG
-778 SLSQVSG
+778 SLSQAGG
-785 IIAQILAVVLVGYV
+785 ILAQILAVVLVGYI

>member
-30 MFYSFNT
+30 MFYSFNA
-37 LLSQDFYT
+37 LLSQGFYT
-45 NLSPD
+45 DLSPD
-50 MGRIYQLMQNFIQ
+50 MGRMYQLMKMFIQ
-63 ALSVLIAVIVM
+63 ALSVLIGVIVM

-99 MKKIHLALII
+99 MKKMHLALII
-109 LIENVLCAIVSL
+109 LIENVLCAVVSL

-135 TPYIS
+135 SPYIS

-154 SPQALLFTTELF
+154 SQEALLFTTELF

-171 VSSLITALCIS
+171 VSSLITSLCIS

-208 VLFVVSLVCIGYS
+208 ALFVVSLVCIGYS
-221 YSLLKLWLNGPTDSS
+221 YSLLKFWLSTHADSS

-262 ITKTIKPLYFRGLNC
+262 IAKTIKPLYFRGLNC

-306 GLSIGLGV
+306 GLSLGLGV

-332 IADTVDSK
+332 IADTVDSDSHI
-340 TPTAVETFAADGDAE
+340 AVEGAFAADGDAE
-355 AAPGAGASGAGAP
+355 AAP

-379 PAASTSKNATPEAT
+379 PAASTSKNATSDAANSNP
-393 NNNTAPADYDIARY
+393 APADYDIARY
-407 VSTHVD
+407 AETHVD

-425 HFYSTLGKAFE
+425 RFYSTLGKTFE

-455 RETATQG
+455 RETATQS
-462 KQAAQGSTNAAQG
+462 KPAAQGSTNAAQG
-475 NAQGA
+475 NAQGT
-480 SADGSAQKRSTASA
+480 SSDGSAQERSTASA
-494 ASNADASSQNQSK
+494 TSNADASSQNQSE

-515 PTDNSDDINA
+515 PADNSDNINA
-525 ESGAIPSDL
+525 ENGALPSDL
-534 KGYGSILYLKVS
+534 KGYGSILYLKAS

-565 QAALLA
+565 QVALLA
-571 LIEPSYKALMPYVTD
+571 LIEPSYKALMPYVTG

-627 NTSKLYGCNAVGFLK
+627 NTSKLYACNALGFLK

-657 GTSAHPT
+657 GTSQHPV

-696 SFIAIYLGLILL
+696 SFMAIYLGLILL
-708 VAAACLLSIQQLTQA
+708 VAAACLLAIQQLTQA

-732 LLQLGATTGMT
+732 LLQLGATTGMA
-743 SRALFVQVCFYFFVP
+743 SRALFAQVCFYFLVP

-778 SLSQVSG
+778 SLSQAGG
-785 IIAQILAVVLVGYV
+785 ILAQILAVVLVGYI
-799 GYFIICYII
+799 GYFVICYII

>member
-30 MFYSFNT
+30 MFYSFNA
-37 LLSQDFYT
+37 LLSQGFYT
-45 NLSPD
+45 DLSPD
-50 MGRIYQLMQNFIQ
+50 MGRMYQLMKMFIQ
-63 ALSVLIAVIVM
+63 ALSVLIGVIVM

-99 MKKIHLALII
+99 MKKMHLALII
-109 LIENVLCAIVSL
+109 LIENVLCAVVSL

-135 TPYIS
+135 SPYIS

-154 SPQALLFTTELF
+154 SQEALLFTTELF

-171 VSSLITALCIS
+171 VSSLITSLCIS

-208 VLFVVSLVCIGYS
+208 ALFVVSLVCIGYS
-221 YSLLKLWLNGPTDSS
+221 YSLLKFWLSTHADSS

-262 ITKTIKPLYFRGLNC
+262 ITKSIKPLYLRGLNC

-306 GLSIGLGV
+306 GLSLGFAV

-332 IADTVDSK
+332 MADTVDNDKFS
-340 TPTAVETFAADGDAE
+340 
-355 AAPGAGASGAGAP
+355 
-368 GAGARKAGEGA
+368 AGEGA
-379 PAASTSKNATPEAT
+379 LAADSTSA
-393 NNNTAPADYDIARY
+393 ADYDIARY

-425 HFYSTLGKAFE
+425 RFYSTLGKEFE
-436 NSDSKYFAETL
+436 NSDAKDAAKTL
-447 FKQIIEHH
+447 FKQIIAHH
-455 RETATQG
+455 SETAAPTVRP
-462 KQAAQGSTNAAQG
+462 AHNTD
-475 NAQGA
+475 A
-480 SADGSAQKRSTASA
+480 SA
-494 ASNADASSQNQSK
+494 QNQSE
-507 HGFSVFSA
+507 HGFSIFSTPA
-515 PTDNSDDINA
+515 DSSNDNDA
-525 ESGAIPSDL
+525 ESAAIPSEL
-534 KGYGSILYLKVS
+534 KGYTNILYMKVS
-546 EVNALLQYL
+546 EVNALLQHL
-555 GKPTVSLASD
+555 GKPTVSLAD
-565 QAALLA
+565 NQVALLA
-571 LIEPSYKALMPYVTD
+571 LMEPSYKALAPYVTG
-586 DIPVEVG
+586 DIPVGVG
-593 GRKLTLT
+593 GHNVTLT
-600 TLLGGNDYKGIFA
+600 TLLDYNDFVGIFT
-613 GYAMVLV
+613 GYPITLV

-627 NTSKLYGCNAVGFLK
+627 NSSQLYGCSAIGFLK
-642 DTSRTAQQNFIRDVL
+642 DTSREAQQSFIRDVL
-657 GTSAHPT
+657 GTSKHPA
-664 TWANNIQKP
+664 TWENNIQAP
-673 WKNISIMNTY
+673 WNKISIVNLY
-683 QIVVMGSVLKGIG
+683 QVVVMGSVLKGIG
-696 SFIAIYLGLILL
+696 SFMAIYLGLILL
-708 VAAACLLSIQQLTQA
+708 VAAACLLAIQQLTQA
-723 LDTRQDYTK
+723 LDTRHDYTK
-732 LLQLGATTGMT
+732 LLQLGATTGMA
-743 SRALFVQVCFYFFVP
+743 SRALFAQVCFYFFVP

-763 VHALQFIIAIKVEIG
+763 VHALQFITAIKVEIG
-778 SLSQVSG
+778 SLSQAGG
-785 IIAQILAVVLVGYV
+785 ILAQILAVVLVGYI
-799 GYFIICYII
+799 GYFVICYII

>member
-30 MFYSFNT
+30 MFYSFNA
-37 LLSQDFYT
+37 LLSQGFYT
-45 NLSPD
+45 DLSPD
-50 MGRIYQLMQNFIQ
+50 MGRMYQLMKMFIQ
-63 ALSVLIAVIVM
+63 ALSVLIGVIVM

-99 MKKIHLALII
+99 MKKMHLALII
-109 LIENVLCAIVSL
+109 LIENVLCAVVSL

-135 TPYIS
+135 SPYIS

-154 SPQALLFTTELF
+154 SQEALLFTTELF

-171 VSSLITALCIS
+171 VSSLITSLCIS

-208 VLFVVSLVCIGYS
+208 ALFVVALVCIGYS
-221 YSLLKLWLNGPTDSS
+221 YSLLKFWLSTHADSS

-262 ITKTIKPLYFRGLNC
+262 ITKSIKPLYLRGLNC

-306 GLSIGLGV
+306 GLSLGFAV

-332 IADTVDSK
+332 MADTVDNDKLS
-340 TPTAVETFAADGDAE
+340 
-355 AAPGAGASGAGAP
+355 
-368 GAGARKAGEGA
+368 AGEGA
-379 PAASTSKNATPEAT
+379 LAADSTSA
-393 NNNTAPADYDIARY
+393 ADYDIARY

-425 HFYSTLGKAFE
+425 RFYSTLGKEFE
-436 NSDSKYFAETL
+436 NSDAKDAAKTL
-447 FKQIIEHH
+447 FKQIIAHH
-455 RETATQG
+455 SETAAPTVRP
-462 KQAAQGSTNAAQG
+462 AHNTD
-475 NAQGA
+475 A
-480 SADGSAQKRSTASA
+480 SA
-494 ASNADASSQNQSK
+494 QNQSE
-507 HGFSVFSA
+507 HGFSIFSTPA
-515 PTDNSDDINA
+515 DSSNDNDA
-525 ESGAIPSDL
+525 ESAAIPSEL
-534 KGYGSILYLKVS
+534 KGYTNILYMKVS
-546 EVNALLQYL
+546 EVNALLQHL
-555 GKPTVSLASD
+555 GKPTVSLAD
-565 QAALLA
+565 NQVALLA
-571 LIEPSYKALMPYVTD
+571 LMEPSYKALAPYVTG
-586 DIPVEVG
+586 DIPVGVG
-593 GRKLTLT
+593 GHNITLT
-600 TLLGGNDYKGIFA
+600 TLLDYNDFVGIFT
-613 GYAMVLV
+613 GYPITLV

-627 NTSKLYGCNAVGFLK
+627 NSSQLYGCSAIGFLK
-642 DTSRTAQQNFIRDVL
+642 DTSREAQQSFIRDVL
-657 GTSAHPT
+657 GTSKHPA
-664 TWANNIQKP
+664 TWENNIQAP
-673 WKNISIMNTY
+673 WNKISIVNLY
-683 QIVVMGSVLKGIG
+683 QVVVMGSVLKGIG
-696 SFIAIYLGLILL
+696 SFMAIYLGLILL
-708 VAAACLLSIQQLTQA
+708 VAAACLLAIQQLTQA
-723 LDTRQDYTK
+723 LDTRHDYTK
-732 LLQLGATTGMT
+732 LLQLGATTGMA
-743 SRALFVQVCFYFFVP
+743 SRALFAQVCFYFFVP

-763 VHALQFIIAIKVEIG
+763 VHALQFITAIKVEIG
-778 SLSQVSG
+778 SLSQAGG
-785 IIAQILAVVLVGYV
+785 ILAQILAVVLVGYI
-799 GYFIICYII
+799 GYFVICYII

>member
-30 MFYSFNT
+30 MFYSFNA
-37 LLSQDFYT
+37 LLSQGFYT
-45 NLSPD
+45 DLSPD
-50 MGRIYQLMQNFIQ
+50 MGRMYQLMKMFIQ
-63 ALSVLIAVIVM
+63 ALSVLIGVIVM

-99 MKKIHLALII
+99 MKKMHLALII
-109 LIENVLCAIVSL
+109 LIENVLCAVVSL

-135 TPYIS
+135 SPYIS

-154 SPQALLFTTELF
+154 SQEALLFTTELF

-171 VSSLITALCIS
+171 VSSLITSLCIS

-208 VLFVVSLVCIGYS
+208 ALFVVSLVCIGYS
-221 YSLLKLWLNGPTDSS
+221 YSLLKFWLSTHADSS

-262 ITKTIKPLYFRGLNC
+262 ITKSIKPLYLRGLNC

-306 GLSIGLGV
+306 GLSLGFAV

-332 IADTVDSK
+332 MADILDNDKLS
-340 TPTAVETFAADGDAE
+340 
-355 AAPGAGASGAGAP
+355 
-368 GAGARKAGEGA
+368 AGEGA
-379 PAASTSKNATPEAT
+379 LAADSTSA
-393 NNNTAPADYDIARY
+393 ADYDIARY

-425 HFYSTLGKAFE
+425 RFYSTLGKEFE
-436 NSDSKYFAETL
+436 NSDAKDAAKTL
-447 FKQIIEHH
+447 FKQIIAHH
-455 RETATQG
+455 SETAAPTVRP
-462 KQAAQGSTNAAQG
+462 AHNTD
-475 NAQGA
+475 A
-480 SADGSAQKRSTASA
+480 SA
-494 ASNADASSQNQSK
+494 QNQSE
-507 HGFSVFSA
+507 HGFSIFSTPA
-515 PTDNSDDINA
+515 DSSNDNDA
-525 ESGAIPSDL
+525 ESAAIPSEL
-534 KGYGSILYLKVS
+534 KGYTNILYMKVS
-546 EVNALLQYL
+546 EVNALLQHL
-555 GKPTVSLASD
+555 GKPTVSLAD
-565 QAALLA
+565 NQVALLA
-571 LIEPSYKALMPYVTD
+571 LMEPSYKALAPYVTG
-586 DIPVEVG
+586 DIPVGVG
-593 GRKLTLT
+593 GHNVTLT
-600 TLLGGNDYKGIFA
+600 TLLDYNDFVGIFT
-613 GYAMVLV
+613 GYPITLV

-627 NTSKLYGCNAVGFLK
+627 NSSQLYGCSAIGFLK
-642 DTSRTAQQNFIRDVL
+642 DTSREAQQSFIRDVL
-657 GTSAHPT
+657 GTSKHPA
-664 TWANNIQKP
+664 TWENNIQAP
-673 WKNISIMNTY
+673 WNKISIVNLY
-683 QIVVMGSVLKGIG
+683 QVVVMGSVLKGIG
-696 SFIAIYLGLILL
+696 SFMAIYLGLILL
-708 VAAACLLSIQQLTQA
+708 VAAACLLAIQQLTQA
-723 LDTRQDYTK
+723 LDTRHDYTK
-732 LLQLGATTGMT
+732 LLQLGATTGMA
-743 SRALFVQVCFYFFVP
+743 SRALFAQVCFYFFVP

-763 VHALQFIIAIKVEIG
+763 VHALQFITAIKVEIG
-778 SLSQVSG
+778 SLSQAGG
-785 IIAQILAVVLVGYV
+785 ILAQILAVVLVGYI

>member
-30 MFYSFNT
+30 MFYSFNA
-37 LLSQDFYT
+37 LLSQGFYT
-45 NLSPD
+45 DLSPD
-50 MGRIYQLMQNFIQ
+50 MGRMYQLMQNFIQ

-99 MKKIHLALII
+99 MKKMHLALII
-109 LIENVLCAIVSL
+109 LIENVMCAVVSL

-135 TPYIS
+135 SPYIS

-154 SPQALLFTTELF
+154 SQEALLFTTELF

-208 VLFVVSLVCIGYS
+208 ALFVVSLVCIGYS
-221 YSLLKLWLNGPTDSS
+221 YSLLKFWLSTHADSS

-262 ITKTIKPLYFRGLNC
+262 ITKSIKPLYLRGLNC

-306 GLSIGLGV
+306 GLSLGFAV

-332 IADTVDSK
+332 MADTVDNDKLS
-340 TPTAVETFAADGDAE
+340 
-355 AAPGAGASGAGAP
+355 
-368 GAGARKAGEGA
+368 AGEGA
-379 PAASTSKNATPEAT
+379 LAADSTSA
-393 NNNTAPADYDIARY
+393 ADYDIARY

-425 HFYSTLGKAFE
+425 RFYSTLGKEFE
-436 NSDSKYFAETL
+436 NSDAKDAAKTL
-447 FKQIIEHH
+447 FKQIIAHH
-455 RETATQG
+455 SETAAPTVRP
-462 KQAAQGSTNAAQG
+462 AHNTD
-475 NAQGA
+475 A
-480 SADGSAQKRSTASA
+480 SA
-494 ASNADASSQNQSK
+494 QNQSE
-507 HGFSVFSA
+507 HGFSIFSTPA
-515 PTDNSDDINA
+515 DSSNDNDA
-525 ESGAIPSDL
+525 ESAAIPSEL
-534 KGYGSILYLKVS
+534 KGYTNILYMKVS
-546 EVNALLQYL
+546 EVNALLQHL
-555 GKPTVSLASD
+555 GKPTVSLAD
-565 QAALLA
+565 NQVALLA
-571 LIEPSYKALMPYVTD
+571 LMEPSYKALAPYVTG
-586 DIPVEVG
+586 DIPVGVG
-593 GRKLTLT
+593 GHNVTLT
-600 TLLGGNDYKGIFA
+600 TLLDYNDFVGIFT
-613 GYAMVLV
+613 GYPITLV

-627 NTSKLYGCNAVGFLK
+627 NSSQLYGCSAIGFLK
-642 DTSRTAQQNFIRDVL
+642 DTSREAQQSFIRDVL
-657 GTSAHPT
+657 GTSKHPA
-664 TWANNIQKP
+664 TWENNIQAP
-673 WKNISIMNTY
+673 WNKISIVNLY
-683 QIVVMGSVLKGIG
+683 QVVVMGSVLKGIG
-696 SFIAIYLGLILL
+696 SFMAIYLGLILL
-708 VAAACLLSIQQLTQA
+708 VAAACLLAIQQLTQA
-723 LDTRQDYTK
+723 LDTRHDYTK
-732 LLQLGATTGMT
+732 LLQLGATTGMA
-743 SRALFVQVCFYFFVP
+743 SRALFAQVCFYFFVP

-763 VHALQFIIAIKVEIG
+763 VHALQFITAIKVEIG
-778 SLSQVSG
+778 SLSQAGG
-785 IIAQILAVVLVGYV
+785 ILAQILAVVLVGYI
-799 GYFIICYII
+799 GYFVICYII

>member
-30 MFYSFNT
+30 MFYSFNA
-37 LLSQDFYT
+37 LLSQGFYT
-45 NLSPD
+45 DLSPD
-50 MGRIYQLMQNFIQ
+50 MGRMYQLMKMFIQ
-63 ALSVLIAVIVM
+63 ALSVLIGVIVM

-99 MKKIHLALII
+99 MKKMHLALII
-109 LIENVLCAIVSL
+109 LIENVLCAVVSL

-135 TPYIS
+135 SPYIS

-154 SPQALLFTTELF
+154 SQEALLFTTELF

-171 VSSLITALCIS
+171 VSSLITSLCIS

-208 VLFVVSLVCIGYS
+208 ALFVVSLVCIGYS
-221 YSLLKLWLNGPTDSS
+221 YSLLKFWLSTHADSS

-262 ITKTIKPLYFRGLNC
+262 ITKSIKPLYLRGLNC

-306 GLSIGLGV
+306 GLSLGFAV

-332 IADTVDSK
+332 MADTVDNDKLS
-340 TPTAVETFAADGDAE
+340 
-355 AAPGAGASGAGAP
+355 
-368 GAGARKAGEGA
+368 AGEGA
-379 PAASTSKNATPEAT
+379 LAADSTSA
-393 NNNTAPADYDIARY
+393 ADYDIARY

-425 HFYSTLGKAFE
+425 RFYSTLGKEFE
-436 NSDSKYFAETL
+436 NSDAKDAAKTL
-447 FKQIIEHH
+447 FKQIIAHH
-455 RETATQG
+455 SETAAPTVRP
-462 KQAAQGSTNAAQG
+462 AHNTD
-475 NAQGA
+475 A
-480 SADGSAQKRSTASA
+480 SA
-494 ASNADASSQNQSK
+494 QNQSE
-507 HGFSVFSA
+507 HGFSIFSTPA
-515 PTDNSDDINA
+515 NSSNDNDA
-525 ESGAIPSDL
+525 ESAAIPSEL
-534 KGYGSILYLKVS
+534 KGYTNILYMKVS
-546 EVNALLQYL
+546 EVNALLQHL
-555 GKPTVSLASD
+555 GKPTVSLAD
-565 QAALLA
+565 NQVALLA
-571 LIEPSYKALMPYVTD
+571 LMEPSYKALAPYVTG
-586 DIPVEVG
+586 DIPVGVG
-593 GRKLTLT
+593 GHNVTLT
-600 TLLGGNDYKGIFA
+600 TLLDYNDFVGIFT
-613 GYAMVLV
+613 GYPITLV

-627 NTSKLYGCNAVGFLK
+627 NSSQLYGCSAIGFLK
-642 DTSRTAQQNFIRDVL
+642 DTSREAQQSFIRDVL
-657 GTSAHPT
+657 GTSKHPA
-664 TWANNIQKP
+664 TWENNIQAP
-673 WKNISIMNTY
+673 WNKISIVNLY
-683 QIVVMGSVLKGIG
+683 QVVVMGSVLKGIG
-696 SFIAIYLGLILL
+696 SFMAIYLGLILL
-708 VAAACLLSIQQLTQA
+708 VAAACLLAIQQLTQA
-723 LDTRQDYTK
+723 LDTRHDYTK
-732 LLQLGATTGMT
+732 LLQLGATTGMA
-743 SRALFVQVCFYFFVP
+743 SRALFAQVCFYFFVP

-778 SLSQVSG
+778 SLSQAGG
-785 IIAQILAVVLVGYV
+785 ILAQILAVVLVGYI
-799 GYFIICYII
+799 GYFVICYII

>member
-30 MFYSFNT
+30 MFYSFNA
-37 LLSQDFYT
+37 LLSQGFYT
-45 NLSPD
+45 DLSPD
-50 MGRIYQLMQNFIQ
+50 MGRMYQLMKMFIQ
-63 ALSVLIAVIVM
+63 ALSVLIGVIVM

-99 MKKIHLALII
+99 MKKMHLALII
-109 LIENVLCAIVSL
+109 LIENVLCAVVSL

-135 TPYIS
+135 SPYIS

-154 SPQALLFTTELF
+154 SQEALLFTTELF

-171 VSSLITALCIS
+171 VSSLITSLCIS

-208 VLFVVSLVCIGYS
+208 ALFVVSLVCIGYS
-221 YSLLKLWLNGPTDSS
+221 YSLLKFWLSTHADSS

-262 ITKTIKPLYFRGLNC
+262 ITKSIKPLYLRGLNC

-306 GLSIGLGV
+306 GLSLGFAV

-332 IADTVDSK
+332 MADTVDNDKLS
-340 TPTAVETFAADGDAE
+340 
-355 AAPGAGASGAGAP
+355 
-368 GAGARKAGEGA
+368 AGEGA
-379 PAASTSKNATPEAT
+379 LAADSTSA
-393 NNNTAPADYDIARY
+393 ADYDIARY

-425 HFYSTLGKAFE
+425 RFYSTLGKEFE
-436 NSDSKYFAETL
+436 NSDAKDAAKTL
-447 FKQIIEHH
+447 FKQIIAHH
-455 RETATQG
+455 SETAAPTVRP
-462 KQAAQGSTNAAQG
+462 AHNTD
-475 NAQGA
+475 A
-480 SADGSAQKRSTASA
+480 SA
-494 ASNADASSQNQSK
+494 QNQSE
-507 HGFSVFSA
+507 HGFSIFSTPA
-515 PTDNSDDINA
+515 DSSNDNDA
-525 ESGAIPSDL
+525 ESAAIPSEL
-534 KGYGSILYLKVS
+534 KGYTNILYMKVS
-546 EVNALLQYL
+546 EVNALLQHL
-555 GKPTVSLASD
+555 GKPTVSLAD
-565 QAALLA
+565 NQVALLA
-571 LIEPSYKALMPYVTD
+571 LMEPSYKALAPYVTG
-586 DIPVEVG
+586 DIPVGVG
-593 GRKLTLT
+593 GHNITLT
-600 TLLGGNDYKGIFA
+600 TLLDYNDFVGIFT
-613 GYAMVLV
+613 GYPITLV

-627 NTSKLYGCNAVGFLK
+627 NSSQLYGCSAIGFLK
-642 DTSRTAQQNFIRDVL
+642 DTSREAQQSFIRDVL
-657 GTSAHPT
+657 GTSKHPA
-664 TWANNIQKP
+664 TWENNIQAP
-673 WKNISIMNTY
+673 WNKISIVNLY
-683 QIVVMGSVLKGIG
+683 QVVVMGSVLKGIG
-696 SFIAIYLGLILL
+696 SFMAIYLGLILL
-708 VAAACLLSIQQLTQA
+708 VAAACLLAIQQLTQA
-723 LDTRQDYTK
+723 LDMRHDYTK
-732 LLQLGATTGMT
+732 LLQLGATTGMA
-743 SRALFVQVCFYFFVP
+743 SRALFAQVCFYFFVP

-763 VHALQFIIAIKVEIG
+763 VHALQFITAIKVEIG
-778 SLSQVSG
+778 SLSQAGG
-785 IIAQILAVVLVGYV
+785 ILAQILAVVLVGYI

>member
-30 MFYSFNT
+30 MFYSFNA
-37 LLSQDFYT
+37 LLSQGFYT
-45 NLSPD
+45 DLSPD
-50 MGRIYQLMQNFIQ
+50 MGRMYQLMKMFIQ
-63 ALSVLIAVIVM
+63 ALSVLIGVIVM

-99 MKKIHLALII
+99 MKKMHLALII
-109 LIENVLCAIVSL
+109 LIENVLCAVVSL

-135 TPYIS
+135 SPYIS

-154 SPQALLFTTELF
+154 SQEALLFTTELF

-171 VSSLITALCIS
+171 VSSLITSLCIS

-208 VLFVVSLVCIGYS
+208 ALFVVSLVCIGYS
-221 YSLLKLWLNGPTDSS
+221 YSLLKFWLSTHADSS

-262 ITKTIKPLYFRGLNC
+262 ITKSIKPLYLRGLNC

-306 GLSIGLGV
+306 GLSLGFAV

-332 IADTVDSK
+332 MADTVDNDKLS
-340 TPTAVETFAADGDAE
+340 
-355 AAPGAGASGAGAP
+355 
-368 GAGARKAGEGA
+368 AGEGA
-379 PAASTSKNATPEAT
+379 LAADSTSA
-393 NNNTAPADYDIARY
+393 ADYDIARY

-425 HFYSTLGKAFE
+425 RFYSMLGKEFE
-436 NSDSKYFAETL
+436 NSDAKDAAKTL
-447 FKQIIEHH
+447 FKQIIAHH
-455 RETATQG
+455 SETAAPTVRP
-462 KQAAQGSTNAAQG
+462 AHNTD
-475 NAQGA
+475 A
-480 SADGSAQKRSTASA
+480 SA
-494 ASNADASSQNQSK
+494 QNQSE
-507 HGFSVFSA
+507 HGFSIFSTPA
-515 PTDNSDDINA
+515 DSSNDNDA
-525 ESGAIPSDL
+525 ESAAIPSEL
-534 KGYGSILYLKVS
+534 KGYTNILYMKVS
-546 EVNALLQYL
+546 EVNALLQHL
-555 GKPTVSLASD
+555 GKPTVSLAD
-565 QAALLA
+565 NQVALLA
-571 LIEPSYKALMPYVTD
+571 LMEPSYKALAPYVTG
-586 DIPVEVG
+586 DIPVGVG
-593 GRKLTLT
+593 GHNVTLT
-600 TLLGGNDYKGIFA
+600 TLLDYNDFVGIFT
-613 GYAMVLV
+613 GYPITLV

-627 NTSKLYGCNAVGFLK
+627 NSSQLYGCSAIGFLK
-642 DTSRTAQQNFIRDVL
+642 DTSREAQQSFIRDVL
-657 GTSAHPT
+657 GTSKHPA
-664 TWANNIQKP
+664 TWENNIQAP
-673 WKNISIMNTY
+673 WNKISIVNLY
-683 QIVVMGSVLKGIG
+683 QVVVMGSVLKGIG
-696 SFIAIYLGLILL
+696 SFMAIYLGLILL
-708 VAAACLLSIQQLTQA
+708 VAAACLLAIQQLTQA
-723 LDTRQDYTK
+723 LDTRHDYTK
-732 LLQLGATTGMT
+732 LLQLGATTGMA
-743 SRALFVQVCFYFFVP
+743 SRALFAQVCFYFFVP

-763 VHALQFIIAIKVEIG
+763 VHALQFITAIKVEIG
-778 SLSQVSG
+778 SLSQAGG
-785 IIAQILAVVLVGYV
+785 ILAQILAVVLVGYI

>member
-1 MFIKIAF
+1 MGVKTPMFIKIAF

-30 MFYSFNT
+30 MFYSFNA
-37 LLSQDFYT
+37 LLSQGFYT
-45 NLSPD
+45 DLSPD
-50 MGRIYQLMQNFIQ
+50 MGRMYQLMKMFIQ
-63 ALSVLIAVIVM
+63 ALSVLIGVIVM

-99 MKKIHLALII
+99 MKKMHLALII
-109 LIENVLCAIVSL
+109 LIENVLCAVVSL

-135 TPYIS
+135 SPYIS

-154 SPQALLFTTELF
+154 SQEALLFTTELF

-171 VSSLITALCIS
+171 VSSLITSLCIS

-208 VLFVVSLVCIGYS
+208 ALFVVSLVCIGYS
-221 YSLLKLWLNGPTDSS
+221 YSLLKFWLSTHADSS

-262 ITKTIKPLYFRGLNC
+262 ITKSIKPLYLRGLNC

-306 GLSIGLGV
+306 GLSLGFAV

-332 IADTVDSK
+332 MADTVDNDKLS
-340 TPTAVETFAADGDAE
+340 
-355 AAPGAGASGAGAP
+355 
-368 GAGARKAGEGA
+368 AGEGA
-379 PAASTSKNATPEAT
+379 LAADSTSA
-393 NNNTAPADYDIARY
+393 ADYDIARY

-425 HFYSTLGKAFE
+425 RFYSTLGKEFE
-436 NSDSKYFAETL
+436 NSDAKDAAKTL
-447 FKQIIEHH
+447 FKQIIAHH
-455 RETATQG
+455 SETAAPTVRP
-462 KQAAQGSTNAAQG
+462 AHNTD
-475 NAQGA
+475 A
-480 SADGSAQKRSTASA
+480 SA
-494 ASNADASSQNQSK
+494 QNQSE
-507 HGFSVFSA
+507 HGFSIFSTPA
-515 PTDNSDDINA
+515 DSSNDNDA
-525 ESGAIPSDL
+525 ESAAIPSEL
-534 KGYGSILYLKVS
+534 KGYTNILYMKVS
-546 EVNALLQYL
+546 EVNALLQHL
-555 GKPTVSLASD
+555 GKPTVSLAD
-565 QAALLA
+565 NQVALLA
-571 LIEPSYKALMPYVTD
+571 LMEPSYKALAPYVTG
-586 DIPVEVG
+586 DIPVGVG
-593 GRKLTLT
+593 GHNVTLT
-600 TLLGGNDYKGIFA
+600 TLLDYNDFVGIFT
-613 GYAMVLV
+613 GYPITLV

-627 NTSKLYGCNAVGFLK
+627 NSSQLYGCSAIGFLK
-642 DTSRTAQQNFIRDVL
+642 DTSREAQQSFIRDVL
-657 GTSAHPT
+657 GTSKHSA
-664 TWANNIQKP
+664 TWENNIQAP
-673 WKNISIMNTY
+673 WNKISIVNLY
-683 QIVVMGSVLKGIG
+683 QVVVMGSVLKGIG
-696 SFIAIYLGLILL
+696 SFMAIYLGLILL
-708 VAAACLLSIQQLTQA
+708 VAAACLLAIQQLTQA
-723 LDTRQDYTK
+723 LDTRHDYTK
-732 LLQLGATTGMT
+732 LLQLGATTGMA
-743 SRALFVQVCFYFFVP
+743 SRALFAQVCFYFFVP

-763 VHALQFIIAIKVEIG
+763 VHALQFITAIKVEIG
-778 SLSQVSG
+778 SLSQAGG
-785 IIAQILAVVLVGYV
+785 ILAQILAVVLVGYI

>member
-30 MFYSFNT
+30 MFYSFNA
-37 LLSQDFYT
+37 LLSQGFYT
-45 NLSPD
+45 DLSPD
-50 MGRIYQLMQNFIQ
+50 MGRMYQLMKMFIQ
-63 ALSVLIAVIVM
+63 ALSVLIGIIVM

-99 MKKIHLALII
+99 MKKMHLALII
-109 LIENVLCAIVSL
+109 LIENVLCAVVSL

-135 TPYIS
+135 SPYIS

-154 SPQALLFTTELF
+154 SQEALLFTTELF

-171 VSSLITALCIS
+171 VSSLITSLCIS

-208 VLFVVSLVCIGYS
+208 ALFVVSLVCIGYS
-221 YSLLKLWLNGPTDSS
+221 YSLLKFWLSTHADSS

-262 ITKTIKPLYFRGLNC
+262 ITKSIKPLYFRGLNC

-306 GLSIGLGV
+306 GLSLGFAV

-332 IADTVDSK
+332 MADTVDNDKLS
-340 TPTAVETFAADGDAE
+340 
-355 AAPGAGASGAGAP
+355 
-368 GAGARKAGEGA
+368 AGEGA
-379 PAASTSKNATPEAT
+379 LAADSTSA
-393 NNNTAPADYDIARY
+393 ADYDIARY

-425 HFYSTLGKAFE
+425 RFYSTLGKEFE
-436 NSDSKYFAETL
+436 NSDAKDAAKTL
-447 FKQIIEHH
+447 FKQIIAHH
-455 RETATQG
+455 SETAAPTVRP
-462 KQAAQGSTNAAQG
+462 AHNTD
-475 NAQGA
+475 A
-480 SADGSAQKRSTASA
+480 SA
-494 ASNADASSQNQSK
+494 QNQSE
-507 HGFSVFSA
+507 HGFSIFSTPA
-515 PTDNSDDINA
+515 DSSNDNDA
-525 ESGAIPSDL
+525 ESAAIPSEL
-534 KGYGSILYLKVS
+534 KGYTNILYMKVS
-546 EVNALLQYL
+546 EVNALLQHL
-555 GKPTVSLASD
+555 GKPTVSLAD
-565 QAALLA
+565 NQVALLA
-571 LIEPSYKALMPYVTD
+571 LMEPSYKALAPYVTG
-586 DIPVEVG
+586 DIPVGVG
-593 GRKLTLT
+593 GHNVTLT
-600 TLLGGNDYKGIFA
+600 TLLDYNDFVGIFT
-613 GYAMVLV
+613 GYPITLV

-627 NTSKLYGCNAVGFLK
+627 NSSQLYGCSAIGFLK
-642 DTSRTAQQNFIRDVL
+642 DTSREAQQSFIRDVL
-657 GTSAHPT
+657 GTSKHPA
-664 TWANNIQKP
+664 TWENNIQAP
-673 WKNISIMNTY
+673 WNKISIVNLY
-683 QIVVMGSVLKGIG
+683 QVVVMGSVLKGIG
-696 SFIAIYLGLILL
+696 SFMAIYLGLILL
-708 VAAACLLSIQQLTQA
+708 VAAACLLAIQQLTQA
-723 LDTRQDYTK
+723 LDTRHDYTK
-732 LLQLGATTGMT
+732 LLQLGATTGMA
-743 SRALFVQVCFYFFVP
+743 SRALFAQVCFYFFVP

-763 VHALQFIIAIKVEIG
+763 VHALQFITAIKVEIG
-778 SLSQVSG
+778 SLSQAGG
-785 IIAQILAVVLVGYV
+785 ILAQILAVVLVGYI

>member
-37 LLSQDFYT
+37 LLSQGFYT
-45 NLSPD
+45 DLSPD

-63 ALSVLIAVIVM
+63 ALSVLIAIIVM

-99 MKKIHLALII
+99 MKKMHLALII
-109 LIENVLCAIVSL
+109 LIENVMCAVVSL

-135 TPYIS
+135 SPYIS

-154 SPQALLFTTELF
+154 SQEALLFTTELF

-208 VLFVVSLVCIGYS
+208 ALFVVSLVCIGYS

-262 ITKTIKPLYFRGLNC
+262 IAKTIKPLYFRGLNC

-332 IADTVDSK
+332 IADTVDSDSHI
-340 TPTAVETFAADGDAE
+340 AVEGAFAADGDAE
-355 AAPGAGASGAGAP
+355 AAPGAPGAP
-368 GAGARKAGEGA
+368 GARKAGEGA
-379 PAASTSKNATPEAT
+379 PAASTSKNATSDAANSNP
-393 NNNTAPADYDIARY
+393 APADYDIARY
-407 VSTHVD
+407 AETHVD
-413 HWNDYVAYTAGF
+413 HWNDYVAYTEGF
-425 HFYSTLGKAFE
+425 HFYSTLGKTFE

-462 KQAAQGSTNAAQG
+462 KPAAQGSTNAAQG

-480 SADGSAQKRSTASA
+480 RADGSAQERSTASA
-494 ASNADASSQNQSK
+494 TPNADASSQNHSE

-515 PTDNSDDINA
+515 PADNSDNINA
-525 ESGAIPSDL
+525 ENGALPSDL
-534 KGYGSILYLKVS
+534 KGYGSILYLKAS

-565 QAALLA
+565 QVALLA
-571 LIEPSYKALMPYVTD
+571 LIEPSYKALMPYVTG

-627 NTSKLYGCNAVGFLK
+627 NTSKLYACNALGFLK

-657 GTSAHPT
+657 GTSQHPA

-673 WKNISIMNTY
+673 WKKISIMNTY

-696 SFIAIYLGLILL
+696 SFMAIYLGLILL
-708 VAAACLLSIQQLTQA
+708 VAAACLLAIQQLTQA

-732 LLQLGATTGMT
+732 LLQLGATTGMA
-743 SRALFVQVCFYFFVP
+743 SRALFAQVCFYFLVP

-778 SLSQVSG
+778 SLSQAGG
-785 IIAQILAVVLVGYV
+785 ILAQILAVVLVGYI
-799 GYFIICYII
+799 GYFVICYII

>member
-30 MFYSFNT
+30 MFYSFNA
-37 LLSQDFYT
+37 LLSQGFYT
-45 NLSPD
+45 DLSPD
-50 MGRIYQLMQNFIQ
+50 MGRMYQLVQNFIQ

-99 MKKIHLALII
+99 MKKMHLALII
-109 LIENVLCAIVSL
+109 LIENVMCAVVSL

-135 TPYIS
+135 SPYIS

-154 SPQALLFTTELF
+154 SQEALLFTTELF

-208 VLFVVSLVCIGYS
+208 ALFVVSLVCIGYS
-221 YSLLKLWLNGPTDSS
+221 YSLLKFWLSTHADSS

-262 ITKTIKPLYFRGLNC
+262 ITKSIKPLYLRGLNC

-306 GLSIGLGV
+306 GLSLGFAV

-332 IADTVDSK
+332 MADTVDNDKLS
-340 TPTAVETFAADGDAE
+340 
-355 AAPGAGASGAGAP
+355 
-368 GAGARKAGEGA
+368 AGEGA
-379 PAASTSKNATPEAT
+379 LAADSTSA
-393 NNNTAPADYDIARY
+393 ADYDIARY

-425 HFYSTLGKAFE
+425 RFYSTLGKEFE
-436 NSDSKYFAETL
+436 NSDAKDAAKTL
-447 FKQIIEHH
+447 FKQIIAHH
-455 RETATQG
+455 SETAAPTVRP
-462 KQAAQGSTNAAQG
+462 AHNTD
-475 NAQGA
+475 A
-480 SADGSAQKRSTASA
+480 SA
-494 ASNADASSQNQSK
+494 QNQSE
-507 HGFSVFSA
+507 HGFSIFSTPA
-515 PTDNSDDINA
+515 DSSNDNDA
-525 ESGAIPSDL
+525 ESAAIPSEL
-534 KGYGSILYLKVS
+534 KGYTNILYMKVS
-546 EVNALLQYL
+546 EVNALLQHL
-555 GKPTVSLASD
+555 GKPTVSLAD
-565 QAALLA
+565 NQVALLA
-571 LIEPSYKALMPYVTD
+571 LMEPSYKALAPYVTG
-586 DIPVEVG
+586 DIPVGVG
-593 GRKLTLT
+593 GHNVTLT
-600 TLLGGNDYKGIFA
+600 TLLDYNDFVGFFT
-613 GYAMVLV
+613 GYPITLV

-627 NTSKLYGCNAVGFLK
+627 NSSQLYGCSAIGFLK
-642 DTSRTAQQNFIRDVL
+642 DTSREAQQSFIRDVL
-657 GTSAHPT
+657 GTSKHPA
-664 TWANNIQKP
+664 TWENNIQAP
-673 WKNISIMNTY
+673 WNKISIVNLY
-683 QIVVMGSVLKGIG
+683 QVVVMGSVLKGIG
-696 SFIAIYLGLILL
+696 SFMAIYLGLILL
-708 VAAACLLSIQQLTQA
+708 VAAACLLAIQQLTQA
-723 LDTRQDYTK
+723 LDTRHDYTK
-732 LLQLGATTGMT
+732 LLQLGATTGMA
-743 SRALFVQVCFYFFVP
+743 SRALFAQVCFYFFVP

-763 VHALQFIIAIKVEIG
+763 VHALQFITAIKVEIG
-778 SLSQVSG
+778 SLSQAGG
-785 IIAQILAVVLVGYV
+785 ILAQILAVVLVGYI

>member
-30 MFYSFNT
+30 MFYSFNA
-37 LLSQDFYT
+37 LLSQGFYT
-45 NLSPD
+45 DLSPD
-50 MGRIYQLMQNFIQ
+50 MGRMYQLMKMFIQ
-63 ALSVLIAVIVM
+63 ALSVLIGVIVM

-99 MKKIHLALII
+99 MKKMHLALII
-109 LIENVLCAIVSL
+109 LIENVLCAVVSL

-135 TPYIS
+135 SPYIS

-154 SPQALLFTTELF
+154 SQEALLFTTELF

-171 VSSLITALCIS
+171 VSSLITSLCIS

-208 VLFVVSLVCIGYS
+208 ALFVVSLVCIGYS
-221 YSLLKLWLNGPTDSS
+221 YSLLKFWLSTHADSS

-262 ITKTIKPLYFRGLNC
+262 ITKSIKPLYLRGLNC

-332 IADTVDSK
+332 IADTVDSDSHI
-340 TPTAVETFAADGDAE
+340 AVEGAFVADGDAE
-355 AAPGAGASGAGAP
+355 AAPGAP
-368 GAGARKAGEGA
+368 GARKAGEGA
-379 PAASTSKNATPEAT
+379 PAASTSKNATPDAA
-393 NNNTAPADYDIARY
+393 NSNPVPADYDIARY
-407 VSTHVD
+407 VETHVD

-425 HFYSTLGKAFE
+425 HFYSTLGKTFE

-462 KQAAQGSTNAAQG
+462 KPAAQGSTNAAQG

-480 SADGSAQKRSTASA
+480 RADGSVQERSTASA
-494 ASNADASSQNQSK
+494 TPNADASSQNHSE

-515 PTDNSDDINA
+515 PADNSDNINA
-525 ESGAIPSDL
+525 DNGALPSDL
-534 KGYGSILYLKVS
+534 KGYGSILYLKAS

-565 QAALLA
+565 QVALLA
-571 LIEPSYKALMPYVTD
+571 LIEPSYKALMLYVTG

-613 GYAMVLV
+613 GYAMALV

-627 NTSKLYGCNAVGFLK
+627 NTSKLYACNALGFLK
-642 DTSRTAQQNFIRDVL
+642 DTSRTAQQTFIRDVL
-657 GTSAHPT
+657 GTSNHPA

-673 WKNISIMNTY
+673 WKNISIINTY
-683 QIVVMGSVLKGIG
+683 QVVIMGSVLKGIG
-696 SFIAIYLGLILL
+696 SFMAIYLGLILL
-708 VAAACLLSIQQLTQA
+708 VAAACLLAIQQLTQA
-723 LDTRQDYTK
+723 LDTRHDYTK
-732 LLQLGATTGMT
+732 LLQLGATTGMA
-743 SRALFVQVCFYFFVP
+743 SRALFAQVCFYFFVP

-763 VHALQFIIAIKVEIG
+763 VHALQFITAIKVEIG
-778 SLSQVSG
+778 SLSQAGG
-785 IIAQILAVVLVGYV
+785 ILAQILAVVLVGYI

>member
-30 MFYSFNT
+30 MFYSFNA
-37 LLSQDFYT
+37 LLSQGFYT
-45 NLSPD
+45 DLSPD
-50 MGRIYQLMQNFIQ
+50 MGRMYQLMKMFIQ
-63 ALSVLIAVIVM
+63 ALSVLIGVIVM

-99 MKKIHLALII
+99 MKKMHLALII
-109 LIENVLCAIVSL
+109 LIENVLCAVVSL

-135 TPYIS
+135 SPYIS

-154 SPQALLFTTELF
+154 SQEALLFTTELF

-171 VSSLITALCIS
+171 VSSLITSLCIS

-208 VLFVVSLVCIGYS
+208 ALFVVSLVCIGYS
-221 YSLLKLWLNGPTDSS
+221 YSLLKFWLSTHADSS

-262 ITKTIKPLYFRGLNC
+262 ITKSIKPLYLRGLNC

-306 GLSIGLGV
+306 GLSLGFAV

-332 IADTVDSK
+332 MADIVDNDKLS
-340 TPTAVETFAADGDAE
+340 
-355 AAPGAGASGAGAP
+355 
-368 GAGARKAGEGA
+368 AGEGA
-379 PAASTSKNATPEAT
+379 LAADSTSA
-393 NNNTAPADYDIARY
+393 ADYDIARY

-425 HFYSTLGKAFE
+425 RFYSTLGKEFE
-436 NSDSKYFAETL
+436 NSDAKDAAKTL
-447 FKQIIEHH
+447 FKQIIAHH
-455 RETATQG
+455 SETAAPTVRP
-462 KQAAQGSTNAAQG
+462 AHNTD
-475 NAQGA
+475 A
-480 SADGSAQKRSTASA
+480 SA
-494 ASNADASSQNQSK
+494 QNQSE
-507 HGFSVFSA
+507 HGFSIFSTPA
-515 PTDNSDDINA
+515 DSSNDNDA
-525 ESGAIPSDL
+525 ESAAIPSEL
-534 KGYGSILYLKVS
+534 KGYTNILYMKVS
-546 EVNALLQYL
+546 EVNALLQHL
-555 GKPTVSLASD
+555 GKPTVSLAD
-565 QAALLA
+565 NQVALLA
-571 LIEPSYKALMPYVTD
+571 LMEPSYKALAPYVTG
-586 DIPVEVG
+586 DIPVGVG
-593 GRKLTLT
+593 GHNVTLT
-600 TLLGGNDYKGIFA
+600 TLLDYNDFVGIFT
-613 GYAMVLV
+613 GYPITLV

-627 NTSKLYGCNAVGFLK
+627 NSSQLYGCSAIGFLK
-642 DTSRTAQQNFIRDVL
+642 DKSREAQQSFIRDVL
-657 GTSAHPT
+657 GTSKHPA
-664 TWANNIQKP
+664 TWENNIQAP
-673 WKNISIMNTY
+673 WNKISIVNLY
-683 QIVVMGSVLKGIG
+683 QVVVMGSVLKGIG
-696 SFIAIYLGLILL
+696 SFMAIYLGLILL
-708 VAAACLLSIQQLTQA
+708 VAAACLLAIQQLTQA
-723 LDTRQDYTK
+723 LDTRHDYTK
-732 LLQLGATTGMT
+732 LLQLGATTGMA
-743 SRALFVQVCFYFFVP
+743 SRALFAQVCFYFFVP

-763 VHALQFIIAIKVEIG
+763 VHALQFITAIKVEIG
-778 SLSQVSG
+778 SLSQAGG
-785 IIAQILAVVLVGYV
+785 ILAQILAVVLVGYI

>member
-30 MFYSFNT
+30 MFYSFNA
-37 LLSQDFYT
+37 LLSQGFYT
-45 NLSPD
+45 DLSPD
-50 MGRIYQLMQNFIQ
+50 MGRMYQLMKMFIQ
-63 ALSVLIAVIVM
+63 ALSVLIGVIVM

-99 MKKIHLALII
+99 MKKMHLALII
-109 LIENVLCAIVSL
+109 LIENVLCAVVSL

-135 TPYIS
+135 SPYIS

-154 SPQALLFTTELF
+154 SQEALLFTTELF

-171 VSSLITALCIS
+171 VSSLITSLCIS

-208 VLFVVSLVCIGYS
+208 ALFVVSLVCIGYS
-221 YSLLKLWLNGPTDSS
+221 YSLLKFWLSTHADSS

-262 ITKTIKPLYFRGLNC
+262 ITKSIKPLYFRGLNC

-306 GLSIGLGV
+306 GLSLGFAV

-332 IADTVDSK
+332 IADIVDNDKLS
-340 TPTAVETFAADGDAE
+340 
-355 AAPGAGASGAGAP
+355 
-368 GAGARKAGEGA
+368 AGEGA
-379 PAASTSKNATPEAT
+379 LAADSTSA
-393 NNNTAPADYDIARY
+393 ADYDIARY

-425 HFYSTLGKAFE
+425 RFYSTLGKEFE
-436 NSDSKYFAETL
+436 NSDAKDAAKTL
-447 FKQIIEHH
+447 FKQIIAHH
-455 RETATQG
+455 SETAAPTVRP
-462 KQAAQGSTNAAQG
+462 AHNTD
-475 NAQGA
+475 A
-480 SADGSAQKRSTASA
+480 SA
-494 ASNADASSQNQSK
+494 QNQSE
-507 HGFSVFSA
+507 HGFSIFSTPA
-515 PTDNSDDINA
+515 DSSNDNDA
-525 ESGAIPSDL
+525 ESAAIPSEL
-534 KGYGSILYLKVS
+534 KGYTNILYMKVS
-546 EVNALLQYL
+546 EVNALLQHL
-555 GKPTVSLASD
+555 GKPTVSLAD
-565 QAALLA
+565 NQVALLA
-571 LIEPSYKALMPYVTD
+571 LMEPSYKALAPYVTG
-586 DIPVEVG
+586 DIPVGVG
-593 GRKLTLT
+593 GHNVTLT
-600 TLLGGNDYKGIFA
+600 TLLDYNDFVGIFT
-613 GYAMVLV
+613 GYPITLV

-627 NTSKLYGCNAVGFLK
+627 NSSQLYGCSAIGFLK
-642 DTSRTAQQNFIRDVL
+642 DTSREAQQSFIRDVL
-657 GTSAHPT
+657 GTSKHPA
-664 TWANNIQKP
+664 TWENNIQAP
-673 WKNISIMNTY
+673 WNKISIVNLY
-683 QIVVMGSVLKGIG
+683 QVVVMGSVLKGIG
-696 SFIAIYLGLILL
+696 SFMAIYLGLILL
-708 VAAACLLSIQQLTQA
+708 VAAACLLAIQQLTQA
-723 LDTRQDYTK
+723 LDTRHDYTK
-732 LLQLGATTGMT
+732 LLQLGATTGMA
-743 SRALFVQVCFYFFVP
+743 SRALFAQVCFYFFVP

-763 VHALQFIIAIKVEIG
+763 VHALQFITAIKVEIG
-778 SLSQVSG
+778 SLSQAGG
-785 IIAQILAVVLVGYV
+785 ILAQILAVVLVGYI
-799 GYFIICYII
+799 GYFVICYII

>member
-30 MFYSFNT
+30 MFYSFNA
-37 LLSQDFYT
+37 LLSQGFYT
-45 NLSPD
+45 DLSPD
-50 MGRIYQLMQNFIQ
+50 MGRMYQLMKMFIQ
-63 ALSVLIAVIVM
+63 ALSVLIGVIVM

-99 MKKIHLALII
+99 MKKMHLALII
-109 LIENVLCAIVSL
+109 LIENVLCAVVSL

-135 TPYIS
+135 SPYIS

-154 SPQALLFTTELF
+154 SQEALLFTTELF

-171 VSSLITALCIS
+171 VSSLITSLCIS

-208 VLFVVSLVCIGYS
+208 ALFVVSLVCIGYS
-221 YSLLKLWLNGPTDSS
+221 YSLLKFWLSTHADSS
-236 VFAQATLFVTL
+236 VFVQATLFVTL

-262 ITKTIKPLYFRGLNC
+262 ITKSIKPLYLRGLNC

-306 GLSIGLGV
+306 GLSLGFAV

-332 IADTVDSK
+332 MADIVDNDKLS
-340 TPTAVETFAADGDAE
+340 
-355 AAPGAGASGAGAP
+355 
-368 GAGARKAGEGA
+368 AGEGA
-379 PAASTSKNATPEAT
+379 LAADSTSA
-393 NNNTAPADYDIARY
+393 ADYDIARY

-425 HFYSTLGKAFE
+425 RFYSTLGKEFE
-436 NSDSKYFAETL
+436 NSDAKDAAKTL
-447 FKQIIEHH
+447 FKQIIAHH
-455 RETATQG
+455 SETAAPTVRP
-462 KQAAQGSTNAAQG
+462 AHNTD
-475 NAQGA
+475 A
-480 SADGSAQKRSTASA
+480 SA
-494 ASNADASSQNQSK
+494 QNQSE
-507 HGFSVFSA
+507 HGFSIFSTPA
-515 PTDNSDDINA
+515 DSSNDNDA
-525 ESGAIPSDL
+525 ESAAIPSEL
-534 KGYGSILYLKVS
+534 KGYTNILYMKVS
-546 EVNALLQYL
+546 EVNALLQHL
-555 GKPTVSLASD
+555 GKPTVSLAD
-565 QAALLA
+565 NQVALLA
-571 LIEPSYKALMPYVTD
+571 LMEPSYKALAPYVTG
-586 DIPVEVG
+586 DIPVGVG
-593 GRKLTLT
+593 GHNVTLT
-600 TLLGGNDYKGIFA
+600 TLLDYNDFVGIFT
-613 GYAMVLV
+613 GYPITLV

-627 NTSKLYGCNAVGFLK
+627 NSSQLYGCSAIGFLK
-642 DTSRTAQQNFIRDVL
+642 DTSREAQQSFIRDVL
-657 GTSAHPT
+657 GTSKHPA
-664 TWANNIQKP
+664 TWENNIQAP
-673 WKNISIMNTY
+673 WNKISIVNLY
-683 QIVVMGSVLKGIG
+683 QVVVMGSVLKGIG
-696 SFIAIYLGLILL
+696 SFMAIYLGLILL
-708 VAAACLLSIQQLTQA
+708 VAAACLLAIQQLTQA
-723 LDTRQDYTK
+723 LDTRHDYTK
-732 LLQLGATTGMT
+732 LLQLGATTGMA
-743 SRALFVQVCFYFFVP
+743 SCALFAQVCFYFFVP

-763 VHALQFIIAIKVEIG
+763 VHALQFITAIKVEIG
-778 SLSQVSG
+778 SLSQAGG
-785 IIAQILAVVLVGYV
+785 ILAQILAVVLVGYI

>member
-30 MFYSFNT
+30 MFYSFNA
-37 LLSQDFYT
+37 LLSQGFYT
-45 NLSPD
+45 DLSPD
-50 MGRIYQLMQNFIQ
+50 MGRMYQLMKMFIQ
-63 ALSVLIAVIVM
+63 ALSVLIGVIVM

-99 MKKIHLALII
+99 MKKMHMALII
-109 LIENVLCAIVSL
+109 LIENVLCAVVSL

-135 TPYIS
+135 SPYIS

-154 SPQALLFTTELF
+154 SQEALLFTTELF

-171 VSSLITALCIS
+171 VSSLITSLCIS

-208 VLFVVSLVCIGYS
+208 ALFVVSLVCIGYS
-221 YSLLKLWLNGPTDSS
+221 YSLLKFWLSTHADSS

-262 ITKTIKPLYFRGLNC
+262 ITKSIKPLYLRGLNC

-306 GLSIGLGV
+306 GLSLGFAV

-332 IADTVDSK
+332 MADTVDNDKLS
-340 TPTAVETFAADGDAE
+340 
-355 AAPGAGASGAGAP
+355 
-368 GAGARKAGEGA
+368 AGEGA
-379 PAASTSKNATPEAT
+379 LAADSTSA
-393 NNNTAPADYDIARY
+393 ADYDIARY

-425 HFYSTLGKAFE
+425 RFYSTLGKEFE
-436 NSDSKYFAETL
+436 NSDAKDAAKTL
-447 FKQIIEHH
+447 FKQIIAHH
-455 RETATQG
+455 SETAAPTVRP
-462 KQAAQGSTNAAQG
+462 AHNTD
-475 NAQGA
+475 A
-480 SADGSAQKRSTASA
+480 SA
-494 ASNADASSQNQSK
+494 QNQSE
-507 HGFSVFSA
+507 HGFSIFSTPA
-515 PTDNSDDINA
+515 DSSNDNDA
-525 ESGAIPSDL
+525 ESAAIPSEL
-534 KGYGSILYLKVS
+534 KGYTNILYMKVS
-546 EVNALLQYL
+546 EVNALLQHL
-555 GKPTVSLASD
+555 GKPTVSLAD
-565 QAALLA
+565 NQVALLA
-571 LIEPSYKALMPYVTD
+571 LMEPSYKALAPYVTG
-586 DIPVEVG
+586 DIPVGVG
-593 GRKLTLT
+593 GHNVTLT
-600 TLLGGNDYKGIFA
+600 TLLDYNDFVGIFT
-613 GYAMVLV
+613 GYPITLV

-627 NTSKLYGCNAVGFLK
+627 NSSQLYGCSAIGFLK
-642 DTSRTAQQNFIRDVL
+642 DTSREAQQSFIRDVL
-657 GTSAHPT
+657 GTSKHPA
-664 TWANNIQKP
+664 TWENNIQAP
-673 WKNISIMNTY
+673 WNKISIVNLY
-683 QIVVMGSVLKGIG
+683 QVVVMGSVLKGIG
-696 SFIAIYLGLILL
+696 SFMAIYLGLILL
-708 VAAACLLSIQQLTQA
+708 VAAACLLAIQQLTQA
-723 LDTRQDYTK
+723 LDTRHDYTK
-732 LLQLGATTGMT
+732 LLQLGATTGMA
-743 SRALFVQVCFYFFVP
+743 SRALFAQVCFYFFVP

-763 VHALQFIIAIKVEIG
+763 VHALQFITAIKVEIG
-778 SLSQVSG
+778 SLSQAGG
-785 IIAQILAVVLVGYV
+785 ILAQILAVVLVGYI
-799 GYFIICYII
+799 GYFVICYII

>member
-30 MFYSFNT
+30 MFYSFNA
-37 LLSQDFYT
+37 LLSQGFYT
-45 NLSPD
+45 DLSPD
-50 MGRIYQLMQNFIQ
+50 MGRMYQLMKMFIQ
-63 ALSVLIAVIVM
+63 ALSVLIGVIVM

-99 MKKIHLALII
+99 MKKMHLALII
-109 LIENVLCAIVSL
+109 LIENVLCAVVSL

-135 TPYIS
+135 SPYIS

-154 SPQALLFTTELF
+154 SQEALLFTTELF

-171 VSSLITALCIS
+171 VSSLITSLCIS

-208 VLFVVSLVCIGYS
+208 ALFVVSLVCIGYS
-221 YSLLKLWLNGPTDSS
+221 YSLLKSWLSTHADSS

-262 ITKTIKPLYFRGLNC
+262 ITKSIKPLYLRGLNC

-306 GLSIGLGV
+306 GLSLGFAV

-332 IADTVDSK
+332 MADTVDNDKLS
-340 TPTAVETFAADGDAE
+340 
-355 AAPGAGASGAGAP
+355 
-368 GAGARKAGEGA
+368 AGEGA
-379 PAASTSKNATPEAT
+379 LAADSTSA
-393 NNNTAPADYDIARY
+393 ADYDIARY

-425 HFYSTLGKAFE
+425 RFYSTLGKEFE
-436 NSDSKYFAETL
+436 NSDAKDAAKTL
-447 FKQIIEHH
+447 FKQIIAHH
-455 RETATQG
+455 SETAAPTVRP
-462 KQAAQGSTNAAQG
+462 AHNTD
-475 NAQGA
+475 A
-480 SADGSAQKRSTASA
+480 SA
-494 ASNADASSQNQSK
+494 QNQSE
-507 HGFSVFSA
+507 HGFSIFSTPA
-515 PTDNSDDINA
+515 DSSNDNDA
-525 ESGAIPSDL
+525 ESAAIPSEL
-534 KGYGSILYLKVS
+534 KGYTNILYMKVS
-546 EVNALLQYL
+546 EVNALLQHL
-555 GKPTVSLASD
+555 GKPTVSLAD
-565 QAALLA
+565 NQVALLA
-571 LIEPSYKALMPYVTD
+571 LMEPSYKALAPYVTG
-586 DIPVEVG
+586 DIPVGVG
-593 GRKLTLT
+593 GHNVTLM
-600 TLLGGNDYKGIFA
+600 TLLDYNDFVGIFT
-613 GYAMVLV
+613 GYPITLV

-627 NTSKLYGCNAVGFLK
+627 NSSQLYGCSAIGFLK
-642 DTSRTAQQNFIRDVL
+642 DTSREAQQSFIRDVL
-657 GTSAHPT
+657 GTSKHPA
-664 TWANNIQKP
+664 TWENNIQAP
-673 WKNISIMNTY
+673 WNKISIVNLY
-683 QIVVMGSVLKGIG
+683 QVVVMGSVLKGIG
-696 SFIAIYLGLILL
+696 SFMAIYLGLILL
-708 VAAACLLSIQQLTQA
+708 VAAACLLAIQQLTQA
-723 LDTRQDYTK
+723 LDTRHDYTK
-732 LLQLGATTGMT
+732 LLQLGATTGMA
-743 SRALFVQVCFYFFVP
+743 SRALFAQVCFYFFVP

-763 VHALQFIIAIKVEIG
+763 VHALQFITAIKVEIG
-778 SLSQVSG
+778 SLSQAGG
-785 IIAQILAVVLVGYV
+785 ILAQILAVVLVGYI
-799 GYFIICYII
+799 GYFVICYII

>member
-30 MFYSFNT
+30 MFYSFNA
-37 LLSQDFYT
+37 LLSQGFYT
-45 NLSPD
+45 DLSPD
-50 MGRIYQLMQNFIQ
+50 MGRMYQLMKMFIQ
-63 ALSVLIAVIVM
+63 ALSVLIGVIVM

-99 MKKIHLALII
+99 MKKMHLALII
-109 LIENVLCAIVSL
+109 LIENVLCAVVSL

-135 TPYIS
+135 SPYIS

-154 SPQALLFTTELF
+154 SQEALLFTTELF

-171 VSSLITALCIS
+171 VSSLITSLCIS

-208 VLFVVSLVCIGYS
+208 ALFVVSLVCIGYS
-221 YSLLKLWLNGPTDSS
+221 YSLLKFWLSTHADSS

-262 ITKTIKPLYFRGLNC
+262 ITKSIKPLYFRGLNC

-306 GLSIGLGV
+306 GLSLGFAV

-332 IADTVDSK
+332 MADTVDNDKLS
-340 TPTAVETFAADGDAE
+340 
-355 AAPGAGASGAGAP
+355 
-368 GAGARKAGEGA
+368 AGEGA
-379 PAASTSKNATPEAT
+379 LAADSTSA
-393 NNNTAPADYDIARY
+393 ADYDIARY

-425 HFYSTLGKAFE
+425 RFYSTLGKEFE
-436 NSDSKYFAETL
+436 NSDAKDAAKTL
-447 FKQIIEHH
+447 FKQIIAHH
-455 RETATQG
+455 SETAAPTVRP
-462 KQAAQGSTNAAQG
+462 AHNTD
-475 NAQGA
+475 A
-480 SADGSAQKRSTASA
+480 SA
-494 ASNADASSQNQSK
+494 QNQSE
-507 HGFSVFSA
+507 HGFFIFSTPA
-515 PTDNSDDINA
+515 DSSNDNDA
-525 ESGAIPSDL
+525 ESAAIPSEL
-534 KGYGSILYLKVS
+534 KGYTNILYMKVS
-546 EVNALLQYL
+546 EVNALLQHL
-555 GKPTVSLASD
+555 GKPTVSLAD
-565 QAALLA
+565 NQVALLA
-571 LIEPSYKALMPYVTD
+571 LMEPSYKALAPYVTG
-586 DIPVEVG
+586 DIPVGVG
-593 GRKLTLT
+593 GHNVTLT
-600 TLLGGNDYKGIFA
+600 TLLDYNDFVGIFT
-613 GYAMVLV
+613 GYPITLV

-627 NTSKLYGCNAVGFLK
+627 NSSQLYGCSAIGFLK
-642 DTSRTAQQNFIRDVL
+642 DTSREAQQSFIRDVL
-657 GTSAHPT
+657 GTSKHPA
-664 TWANNIQKP
+664 TWENNIQAP
-673 WKNISIMNTY
+673 WNKISIVNLY
-683 QIVVMGSVLKGIG
+683 QVVVMGSVLKGIG
-696 SFIAIYLGLILL
+696 SFMAIYLGLILL
-708 VAAACLLSIQQLTQA
+708 VAAACLLAIQQLTQA

-732 LLQLGATTGMT
+732 LLQLGATTGMA
-743 SRALFVQVCFYFFVP
+743 SRALFAQVCFYFFVP

-763 VHALQFIIAIKVEIG
+763 VHALQFITAIKVEIG
-778 SLSQVSG
+778 SLSQAGG
-785 IIAQILAVVLVGYV
+785 ILAQILAVVLVGYI
-799 GYFIICYII
+799 GYFVICYII

>member
-37 LLSQDFYT
+37 LLSQGFYT
-45 NLSPD
+45 DLSPD
-50 MGRIYQLMQNFIQ
+50 MGRMYQLMKMFIQ
-63 ALSVLIAVIVM
+63 ALSVLIGVIVM

-99 MKKIHLALII
+99 MKKMHLALII
-109 LIENVLCAIVSL
+109 LIENVLCAVVSL

-135 TPYIS
+135 SPYIS

-154 SPQALLFTTELF
+154 SQEALLFTTELF

-171 VSSLITALCIS
+171 VSSLITSLCIS

-208 VLFVVSLVCIGYS
+208 ALFVVSLVCIGYS
-221 YSLLKLWLNGPTDSS
+221 YSLLKFWLSTHADSS

-262 ITKTIKPLYFRGLNC
+262 ITKSIKPLYLRGLNC

-306 GLSIGLGV
+306 GLSLGFAV

-332 IADTVDSK
+332 MADTVDNDKLS
-340 TPTAVETFAADGDAE
+340 
-355 AAPGAGASGAGAP
+355 
-368 GAGARKAGEGA
+368 AGEGA
-379 PAASTSKNATPEAT
+379 LAADSTSA
-393 NNNTAPADYDIARY
+393 ADYDIARY

-425 HFYSTLGKAFE
+425 RFYSTLGKEFE
-436 NSDSKYFAETL
+436 NSDAKDAAKTL
-447 FKQIIEHH
+447 FKQIIAHH
-455 RETATQG
+455 SETAAPTVRP
-462 KQAAQGSTNAAQG
+462 AHNTD
-475 NAQGA
+475 A
-480 SADGSAQKRSTASA
+480 SA
-494 ASNADASSQNQSK
+494 QNQSE
-507 HGFSVFSA
+507 HGFSIFSTPA
-515 PTDNSDDINA
+515 DSSNDNDA
-525 ESGAIPSDL
+525 ESAAIPSEL
-534 KGYGSILYLKVS
+534 KGYTNILYMKVS
-546 EVNALLQYL
+546 EVNALLQHL
-555 GKPTVSLASD
+555 GKPTVSLAD
-565 QAALLA
+565 NQVALLA
-571 LIEPSYKALMPYVTD
+571 LMEPSYKALAPYVTG
-586 DIPVEVG
+586 DIPVGVG
-593 GRKLTLT
+593 GHNVTLT
-600 TLLGGNDYKGIFA
+600 TLLDYNDFVGIFT
-613 GYAMVLV
+613 GYPITLV

-627 NTSKLYGCNAVGFLK
+627 NSSQLYGCSAIGFLK
-642 DTSRTAQQNFIRDVL
+642 DTSREAQQSFIRDVL
-657 GTSAHPT
+657 GTSKHPA
-664 TWANNIQKP
+664 TWENNIQAP
-673 WKNISIMNTY
+673 WNKISIVNLY
-683 QIVVMGSVLKGIG
+683 QVVVMGSVLKGIG
-696 SFIAIYLGLILL
+696 SFMAIYLGLILL
-708 VAAACLLSIQQLTQA
+708 VAAACLLAIQQLTQA
-723 LDTRQDYTK
+723 LDTRHDYTK
-732 LLQLGATTGMT
+732 LLQLGATTGMA
-743 SRALFVQVCFYFFVP
+743 SRALFAQVCFYFLVP

-778 SLSQVSG
+778 SLSQAGG
-785 IIAQILAVVLVGYV
+785 ILAQILAVVLVGYI
-799 GYFIICYII
+799 GYFVICYII

>member
-21 FVTLSLSIM
+21 FITLSLSIM
-30 MFYSFNT
+30 MFYSFNA
-37 LLSQDFYT
+37 LLSQGFYT
-45 NLSPD
+45 DLSPD
-50 MGRIYQLMQNFIQ
+50 MGRMYQLVQNFIQ

-99 MKKIHLALII
+99 MKKMHLALII
-109 LIENVLCAIVSL
+109 LIENVLCAVVSL

-135 TPYIS
+135 SPYIS

-154 SPQALLFTTELF
+154 SQEALLFTTELF

-171 VSSLITALCIS
+171 VSSLITSLCIS

-221 YSLLKLWLNGPTDSS
+221 YSLLKLWLNGPINSL

-262 ITKTIKPLYFRGLNC
+262 IAKTIKPLYFRGLNC

-306 GLSIGLGV
+306 GLSLGLGV

-332 IADTVDSK
+332 IADTVDSDSHI
-340 TPTAVETFAADGDAE
+340 AVEGAFAADGDAE
-355 AAPGAGASGAGAP
+355 AAP

-379 PAASTSKNATPEAT
+379 PAASTSKNATSDAANSNP
-393 NNNTAPADYDIARY
+393 APADYDIARY
-407 VSTHVD
+407 AETHVD

-425 HFYSTLGKAFE
+425 HFYSTLGKTFE

-462 KQAAQGSTNAAQG
+462 KPAAQGSTNAAQG

-480 SADGSAQKRSTASA
+480 RADGSAQERSTASA
-494 ASNADASSQNQSK
+494 TPNSDASSQNQSE

-515 PTDNSDDINA
+515 PADNSDNINA

-534 KGYGSILYLKVS
+534 KGNGSILYLKAS

-565 QAALLA
+565 QVALLA
-571 LIEPSYKALMPYVTD
+571 LIEPSYKALMPYVTG

-627 NTSKLYGCNAVGFLK
+627 NTSKLYACNAVGFLK
-642 DTSRTAQQNFIRDVL
+642 DTSRAAQQNFIRDVL
-657 GTSAHPT
+657 GTSNHPA
-664 TWANNIQKP
+664 TWTNNIQKP

-683 QIVVMGSVLKGIG
+683 QIVVMGNALKGIG
-696 SFIAIYLGLILL
+696 SFMAIYLGLILL
-708 VAAACLLSIQQLTQA
+708 VAAACLLAIQQLTQA
-723 LDTRQDYTK
+723 LDTRHDYTK
-732 LLQLGATTGMT
+732 LLQLGATTGMA
-743 SRALFVQVCFYFFVP
+743 SRALFAQVCFYFLVP

-778 SLSQVSG
+778 SLSQAGG
-785 IIAQILAVVLVGYV
+785 ILAQILAVVLVGYI
-799 GYFIICYII
+799 GYFVICYII

>member
-30 MFYSFNT
+30 MFYSFNA
-37 LLSQDFYT
+37 LLSQGFYT
-45 NLSPD
+45 DLSPD
-50 MGRIYQLMQNFIQ
+50 MGRMYQLMKMFIQ
-63 ALSVLIAVIVM
+63 ALSVLIGVIVM

-99 MKKIHLALII
+99 MKKMHLALII
-109 LIENVLCAIVSL
+109 LIENVLCAVVSL

-135 TPYIS
+135 SPYIS

-154 SPQALLFTTELF
+154 SQEALLFTTELF

-171 VSSLITALCIS
+171 VSSLITSLCIS

-208 VLFVVSLVCIGYS
+208 ALFVVSLVCIGYS
-221 YSLLKLWLNGPTDSS
+221 YSLLKFWLSTHADSS

-262 ITKTIKPLYFRGLNC
+262 ITKSIKPLYLRGLNC

-306 GLSIGLGV
+306 GLSLGFAV

-332 IADTVDSK
+332 MADIVDNDKLS
-340 TPTAVETFAADGDAE
+340 
-355 AAPGAGASGAGAP
+355 
-368 GAGARKAGEGA
+368 AGEGA
-379 PAASTSKNATPEAT
+379 LAADSTSA
-393 NNNTAPADYDIARY
+393 ADYDIARY

-425 HFYSTLGKAFE
+425 RFYSTLGKEFE
-436 NSDSKYFAETL
+436 NSDAKDAAKTL
-447 FKQIIEHH
+447 FKQIIAHH
-455 RETATQG
+455 SETAAPTVRP
-462 KQAAQGSTNAAQG
+462 AHNTD
-475 NAQGA
+475 A
-480 SADGSAQKRSTASA
+480 SA
-494 ASNADASSQNQSK
+494 QNQSE

-515 PTDNSDDINA
+515 PADSSNDNDA
-525 ESGAIPSDL
+525 ESAAIPSEL
-534 KGYGSILYLKVS
+534 KGYTNILYMKVS
-546 EVNALLQYL
+546 EVNALLQHL
-555 GKPTVSLASD
+555 GKPTVSLAD
-565 QAALLA
+565 NQVALLA
-571 LIEPSYKALMPYVTD
+571 LMEPSYKALAPYVTG
-586 DIPVEVG
+586 DIPVGVG
-593 GRKLTLT
+593 GHNVTLT
-600 TLLGGNDYKGIFA
+600 TLLDYNDFVGIFT
-613 GYAMVLV
+613 GYPITLV

-627 NTSKLYGCNAVGFLK
+627 NSSQLYGCSAIGFLK
-642 DTSRTAQQNFIRDVL
+642 DKSREAQQSFIRDVL
-657 GTSAHPT
+657 GTSKHPA
-664 TWANNIQKP
+664 TWENNIQAP
-673 WKNISIMNTY
+673 WNKISIVNLY
-683 QIVVMGSVLKGIG
+683 QVVVMGSVLKGIG
-696 SFIAIYLGLILL
+696 SFMAIYLGLILL
-708 VAAACLLSIQQLTQA
+708 VAAACLLAIQQLTQA
-723 LDTRQDYTK
+723 LDTRHDYTK
-732 LLQLGATTGMT
+732 LLQLGATTGMA
-743 SRALFVQVCFYFFVP
+743 SRALFAQVCFYFFVP

-763 VHALQFIIAIKVEIG
+763 VHALQFITAIKVEIG
-778 SLSQVSG
+778 SLSQAGG
-785 IIAQILAVVLVGYV
+785 ILAQILAVVLVGYI

>member
-37 LLSQDFYT
+37 LLSQGFYT
-45 NLSPD
+45 DLSPD

-63 ALSVLIAVIVM
+63 ALSVLIAIIVM

-99 MKKIHLALII
+99 MKKMHLALII
-109 LIENVLCAIVSL
+109 LIENVMCAVVSL

-208 VLFVVSLVCIGYS
+208 ALFVVSLVCIGYS

-262 ITKTIKPLYFRGLNC
+262 IAKTIKPLYFRGLNC

-306 GLSIGLGV
+306 GLSLGLGV

-332 IADTVDSK
+332 IADTVDSDSHI
-340 TPTAVETFAADGDAE
+340 AVEGAFAADGDAE
-355 AAPGAGASGAGAP
+355 AAPGAGA
-368 GAGARKAGEGA
+368 RKAGEGT
-379 PAASTSKNATPEAT
+379 PSASTSKNATPDAA
-393 NNNTAPADYDIARY
+393 NSNPAPADYDIARY
-407 VSTHVD
+407 AETHVD

-425 HFYSTLGKAFE
+425 RFYSTLGKTFE

-455 RETATQG
+455 RKTATQG
-462 KQAAQGSTNAAQG
+462 KPAAQGSTNAAQG

-480 SADGSAQKRSTASA
+480 RADGSAQERSTASA
-494 ASNADASSQNQSK
+494 TPNSDASSQNQSE

-515 PTDNSDDINA
+515 PADNSDNINA

-534 KGYGSILYLKVS
+534 KGYGSILYLKAS

-565 QAALLA
+565 QVALLA
-571 LIEPSYKALMPYVTD
+571 LIEPSYKALMPYVTG

-627 NTSKLYGCNAVGFLK
+627 NTSKLYVCNALGFLK

-657 GTSAHPT
+657 GTSQHPA

-673 WKNISIMNTY
+673 WKKISIMNTY

-696 SFIAIYLGLILL
+696 SFMAIYLGLILL
-708 VAAACLLSIQQLTQA
+708 VAAACLLAIQQLTQA

-732 LLQLGATTGMT
+732 LLQLGATTGMA
-743 SRALFVQVCFYFFVP
+743 SRALFAQVCFYFLVP

-778 SLSQVSG
+778 SLSQAGG
-785 IIAQILAVVLVGYV
+785 ILAQILAVVLVGYI
-799 GYFIICYII
+799 GYFVICYII

>member
-30 MFYSFNT
+30 MFYSFNA
-37 LLSQDFYT
+37 LLSQGFYT
-45 NLSPD
+45 DLSPD
-50 MGRIYQLMQNFIQ
+50 MGRMYQLMKMFIQ
-63 ALSVLIAVIVM
+63 ALSVLIGVIVM

-99 MKKIHLALII
+99 MKKMHLALII
-109 LIENVLCAIVSL
+109 LIENVLCAVVSL

-135 TPYIS
+135 SPYIS

-154 SPQALLFTTELF
+154 SQEALLFTTELF

-171 VSSLITALCIS
+171 VSSLITSLCIS

-208 VLFVVSLVCIGYS
+208 ALFVVSLVCIGYS
-221 YSLLKLWLNGPTDSS
+221 YSLLKFWLSTHADSS

-262 ITKTIKPLYFRGLNC
+262 ITKSIKPLYFRGLNC

-332 IADTVDSK
+332 MADIVDNDKLS
-340 TPTAVETFAADGDAE
+340 
-355 AAPGAGASGAGAP
+355 
-368 GAGARKAGEGA
+368 AGEGA
-379 PAASTSKNATPEAT
+379 LAADSTSA
-393 NNNTAPADYDIARY
+393 ADYDIARY

-425 HFYSTLGKAFE
+425 RFYSTLGKEFE
-436 NSDSKYFAETL
+436 NSDAKDAAKTL
-447 FKQIIEHH
+447 FKQIIAHH
-455 RETATQG
+455 SETAAPTVRP
-462 KQAAQGSTNAAQG
+462 AHNTD
-475 NAQGA
+475 A
-480 SADGSAQKRSTASA
+480 SA
-494 ASNADASSQNQSK
+494 QNQSE
-507 HGFSVFSA
+507 HGFSIFSTPA
-515 PTDNSDDINA
+515 DSSNDNDA
-525 ESGAIPSDL
+525 ESAAIPSEL
-534 KGYGSILYLKVS
+534 KGYTNILYLKAS

-565 QAALLA
+565 QVALFA
-571 LIEPSYKALMPYVTD
+571 LIEPSYKALMPYVTG

-613 GYAMVLV
+613 GYAMALV

-627 NTSKLYGCNAVGFLK
+627 NTSKLYACNALGFLK

-657 GTSAHPT
+657 GTSQHPA

-683 QIVVMGSVLKGIG
+683 QVVIMGSALKGIG
-696 SFIAIYLGLILL
+696 SFMAIYLGLILL
-708 VAAACLLSIQQLTQA
+708 VAAACLLAIQQLTQA

-732 LLQLGATTGMT
+732 LLQLGATTGMA
-743 SRALFVQVCFYFFVP
+743 SRALFTQVCFYFFVP

-763 VHALQFIIAIKVEIG
+763 VHTLQFIIAIKVEIG
-778 SLSQVSG
+778 SLSQAGG
-785 IIAQILAVVLVGYV
+785 ILAQILAVILVGYI

>member
-30 MFYSFNT
+30 MFYSFNA
-37 LLSQDFYT
+37 LLSQGFYT
-45 NLSPD
+45 DLSPD
-50 MGRIYQLMQNFIQ
+50 MGRMYQLMKMFIQ
-63 ALSVLIAVIVM
+63 ALSVLIGVIVM

-99 MKKIHLALII
+99 MKKMHLALII
-109 LIENVLCAIVSL
+109 LIENVLCAVVSL

-135 TPYIS
+135 SPYIS

-154 SPQALLFTTELF
+154 SQEALLFTTELF
-166 CVIFA
+166 CVFFA
-171 VSSLITALCIS
+171 VSSLITSLCIS

-208 VLFVVSLVCIGYS
+208 ALFVVSLVCIGYS
-221 YSLLKLWLNGPTDSS
+221 YSLLKFWLSTHADSS

-262 ITKTIKPLYFRGLNC
+262 ITKSIKPLYFRGLNC

-306 GLSIGLGV
+306 GLSLGFAV

-332 IADTVDSK
+332 MADTVDNDKLS
-340 TPTAVETFAADGDAE
+340 
-355 AAPGAGASGAGAP
+355 
-368 GAGARKAGEGA
+368 AGEGA
-379 PAASTSKNATPEAT
+379 LAADSTSA
-393 NNNTAPADYDIARY
+393 ADYDIARY

-425 HFYSTLGKAFE
+425 RFYSTLGKEFE
-436 NSDSKYFAETL
+436 NSDAKDAAKTL
-447 FKQIIEHH
+447 FKQIIAHH
-455 RETATQG
+455 SETAAPTVRP
-462 KQAAQGSTNAAQG
+462 AHNTD
-475 NAQGA
+475 A
-480 SADGSAQKRSTASA
+480 SA
-494 ASNADASSQNQSK
+494 QNQSE
-507 HGFSVFSA
+507 HGFSIFSTPA
-515 PTDNSDDINA
+515 DSSNDNDA
-525 ESGAIPSDL
+525 ESAAIPSEL
-534 KGYGSILYLKVS
+534 KGYTNILYMKVS
-546 EVNALLQYL
+546 EVNALLQHL
-555 GKPTVSLASD
+555 GKPTVSLAD
-565 QAALLA
+565 NQVALLA
-571 LIEPSYKALMPYVTD
+571 LMEPSYKALAPYVTG
-586 DIPVEVG
+586 DIPVGVG
-593 GRKLTLT
+593 GHNVTLT
-600 TLLGGNDYKGIFA
+600 TLLDYNDFVGIFT
-613 GYAMVLV
+613 GYPITLV

-627 NTSKLYGCNAVGFLK
+627 NSSQLYGCSAIGFLK
-642 DTSRTAQQNFIRDVL
+642 DTSREAQQSFIRDVL
-657 GTSAHPT
+657 GTSKHPA
-664 TWANNIQKP
+664 TWENNIQAP
-673 WKNISIMNTY
+673 WNKISIVNLY
-683 QIVVMGSVLKGIG
+683 QVVVMGSVLKGIG
-696 SFIAIYLGLILL
+696 SFMAIYLGLILL
-708 VAAACLLSIQQLTQA
+708 VAAACLLAIQQLTQA
-723 LDTRQDYTK
+723 LDTRHDYTK
-732 LLQLGATTGMT
+732 LLQLGATTGIA
-743 SRALFVQVCFYFFVP
+743 SRALFAQVCFYFFVP

-763 VHALQFIIAIKVEIG
+763 VHALQFITAIKVEIG
-778 SLSQVSG
+778 SLSQAGG
-785 IIAQILAVVLVGYV
+785 ILAQILAVVLVGYI

>member
-30 MFYSFNT
+30 MFYSFNA
-37 LLSQDFYT
+37 LLSQGFYT
-45 NLSPD
+45 DLSPD
-50 MGRIYQLMQNFIQ
+50 MGRMYQLVQNFIQ

-99 MKKIHLALII
+99 MKKMHLALII
-109 LIENVLCAIVSL
+109 LIENVMCAVVSL

-135 TPYIS
+135 SPYIS

-154 SPQALLFTTELF
+154 SQEALLFTTELF

-208 VLFVVSLVCIGYS
+208 ALFVVSLVCIGYS
-221 YSLLKLWLNGPTDSS
+221 YSLLKFWLSTHADSS

-262 ITKTIKPLYFRGLNC
+262 ITKSIKPLYLRGLNC

-306 GLSIGLGV
+306 GLSLGFAV

-332 IADTVDSK
+332 MADIVDNDKLS
-340 TPTAVETFAADGDAE
+340 ADEGVLAAD
-355 AAPGAGASGAGAP
+355 
-368 GAGARKAGEGA
+368 
-379 PAASTSKNATPEAT
+379 STSA
-393 NNNTAPADYDIARY
+393 ADYDIARY

-425 HFYSTLGKAFE
+425 RFYSTLGKEFE
-436 NSDSKYFAETL
+436 NSDAKDAAKTL
-447 FKQIIEHH
+447 FKQIIAHH
-455 RETATQG
+455 SETAAPTVRP
-462 KQAAQGSTNAAQG
+462 AHNTD
-475 NAQGA
+475 A
-480 SADGSAQKRSTASA
+480 SA
-494 ASNADASSQNQSK
+494 QNQSE
-507 HGFSVFSA
+507 HGFSIFSTPA
-515 PTDNSDDINA
+515 DSSNDNDA
-525 ESGAIPSDL
+525 ESAAIPSEL
-534 KGYGSILYLKVS
+534 KGYTNILYMKVS
-546 EVNALLQYL
+546 EVNALLQHL
-555 GKPTVSLASD
+555 GKPTVSLAD
-565 QAALLA
+565 NQVALLA
-571 LIEPSYKALMPYVTD
+571 LMEPSYKALAPYVTG
-586 DIPVEVG
+586 DIPVGVG
-593 GRKLTLT
+593 GHNVTLT
-600 TLLGGNDYKGIFA
+600 TLLDYNDFVGIFT
-613 GYAMVLV
+613 GYPITLV

-627 NTSKLYGCNAVGFLK
+627 NSSQLYGCSAIGFLK
-642 DTSRTAQQNFIRDVL
+642 DTSREAQQSFIRDVL
-657 GTSAHPT
+657 GTSKHPA
-664 TWANNIQKP
+664 TWENNIQAP
-673 WKNISIMNTY
+673 WNKISIVNLY
-683 QIVVMGSVLKGIG
+683 QVVVMGSVLKGIG
-696 SFIAIYLGLILL
+696 SFMAIYLGLILL
-708 VAAACLLSIQQLTQA
+708 VAAACLLAIQQLTQA
-723 LDTRQDYTK
+723 LDTRHDYTK
-732 LLQLGATTGMT
+732 LLQLGATTGMA
-743 SRALFVQVCFYFFVP
+743 SRALFAQVCFYFFVP

-763 VHALQFIIAIKVEIG
+763 VHALQFITAIKVEIG
-778 SLSQVSG
+778 SLSQAGG
-785 IIAQILAVVLVGYV
+785 ILAQILAVVLVGYI
-799 GYFIICYII
+799 GYFVICYII